1 MSNHTATTYRPPFTL
16 KLQKYLLLIMLLV
29 FGLASATTPVDTISS
44 GQFPKN
50 YSDGSKIFVQPK
62 TSATIEAITLGNN
75 CTLVIGEFAN
85 LIIGNGKATTGS
97 NCKIILE
104 PGSTLKIEGN
114 SSLTLG
120 NESLLNCKNGNLI
133 LCDNDSR
140 LNLSADCTL
149 SLGVIP
155 VSGSGTIAAPEYGE
169 LKEEQHE
176 YAFLDAPCAYIFN
189 EVKVTGMWH
198 IDRAYPQWFAAPGCD
213 DWSGPINKAIT
224 LKRTGEVFLQRGLYP
239 TKHSIRVRYGIE
251 LTGENGFISNPG
263 KGSNSNLLGT
273 TIVAN
278 NNSSS
283 CSNFQS
289 GYMVLV
295 NTKPVEQYPSS
306 PKPIEEQFNMWVH
319 PYPAFTTVV
328 RNITFM
334 NGDKSE
340 RIIPQ
345 LNGLFTAGGLDIEQC
360 RFLNF
365 KQAIV
370 KSRDYADGF
379 VIKDCRFSGVNI
391 VHYAPPGTTSATDTT
406 VYDTKWM
413 IYLNGDGDNLQFT
426 GNAFMGSRFLN
437 NRTLYVGQN
446 RGGLIS
452 CNITGGEIVLNGCR
466 GLTFSNNHME
476 SSMESNEGML
486 IRVLNSQVTISDNFF
501 YKSERGNIY
510 IAGSGYGTPSVAE
523 IHNNTYL
530 CTFHDLF
537 YGKDDKQVNK
547 IPYDE
552 RIKEFEAKKKLWL
565 ARYSAPEIIVG
576 DGATV
581 NISNQYRQVA
591 LLNSVTWP
599 LTVGIQFRAENQND
613 SIFLTDTIATTLL
626 NDLSP
631 YLSGS
636 GTINA
641 GFAVNNVNHQLR
653 NINRR
658 TAAMRPNSNDRWY
671 APSGKYEYY
680 AVFVI
685 DRQRN
690 IIAYPNGKPYKQL
703 MYTNYKVSPVTS
715 VPSLSKD
722 NFIDKPTSSNAVS
735 TLIPIQGGSYYPSWS
750 GYLRMYRCRVE
761 QDTIRTDWNTVDV
774 PVVNTMML
782 YDNGLFLSGYVWQ
795 ECSKANPLNS
805 LPDTDTLKIQ
815 NVTHLNESVECTATT
830 KPTSLPDTWNRGD
843 KIFNVGNETDW
854 DVFIKK

>member
-1 MSNHTATTYRPPFTL
+1 MNNISAPRHVITGGTISATYPDNARIIISDNAEVSFSALTIGSGCTFVLGQFCTVTINATAT
-16 KLQKYLLLIMLLV
+16 V
-29 FGLASATTPVDTISS
+29 
-44 GQFPKN
+44 
-50 YSDGSKIFVQPK
+50 
-62 TSATIEAITLGNN
+62 
-75 CTLVIGEFAN
+75 
-85 LIIGNGKATTGS
+85 GS
-97 NCKIILE
+97 NTQIILQ
-104 PGSTLKIEGN
+104 PGSTLTVASGA
-114 SSLTLG
+114 SLQLSTSCLLDVTLG
-120 NESLLNCKNGNLI
+120 KLI
-133 LCDNDSR
+133 LNGSTP
-140 LNLSADCTL
+140 LNLGSESIL
-149 SLGVIP
+149 RIGNIP
-155 VSGSGTIAAPEYGE
+155 ISGSGTISGPEFVENYVIQ
-169 LKEEQHE
+169 KF
-176 YAFLDAPCAYIFN
+176 AFLEAKCTFVFDGVDIDGN
-189 EVKVTGMWH
+189 WH
-198 IDRAYPQWFAAPGCD
+198 MDRAYPQWFASPGCN
-213 DWSGPINKAIT
+213 DWSTPINKAIE

-263 KGSNSNLLGT
+263 KGSNSDLLGT

-426 GNAFMGSRFLN
+426 GNAFMGSRFIN
-437 NRTLYVGQN
+437 NRTLYVGRN

-476 SSMESNEGML
+476 SSMESIEGML

-510 IAGSGYGTPSVAE
+510 VAGGGYGTPSVAE

-537 YGKDDKQVNK
+537 PGITNDSIQDY
-547 IPYDE
+547 YSLEE
-552 RIKEFEAKKKLWL
+552 RRTEFEAKKKIWL
-565 ARYSAPEIIVG
+565 ARSSAPEIIVG

-626 NDLSP
+626 NNLSP

-641 GFAVNNVNHQLR
+641 GFAVNNVNHQLH

-658 TAAMRPNSNDRWY
+658 TATMMPNRNDRWY
-671 APSGKYEYY
+671 AESGEYEYF

-690 IIAYPNGKPYKQL
+690 IIAYPNGMKYKHL
-703 MYTNYKVSPVTS
+703 KNKGDTIIKKN
-715 VPSLSKD
+715 
-722 NFIDKPTSSNAVS
+722 NFIDNPVDANAVS
-735 TLIPIQGGSYYPSWS
+735 TLIPIYGGTYFPKWS

-761 QDTIRTDWNTVDV
+761 RDTIINKIVREFDWNTVDV
-774 PVVNTMML
+774 PVVNAMML
-782 YDNGLFLSGYVWQ
+782 YDNGLFLSGYPWQ
-795 ECSKANPLNS
+795 KCSEANPLGS
-805 LPDTDTLKIQ
+805 LPDTDTLKLQ
-815 NVTHLNESVECTATT
+815 DVTHLN
-830 KPTSLPDTWNRGD
+830 
-843 KIFNVGNETDW
+843 
-854 DVFIKK
+854 

>member
-1 MSNHTATTYRPPFTL
+1 MNNISAPRHVITGGTISATYPDNARIIISDNAEVSFSALTIGSGCTFVLGQFCTVTINATAT
-16 KLQKYLLLIMLLV
+16 V
-29 FGLASATTPVDTISS
+29 
-44 GQFPKN
+44 
-50 YSDGSKIFVQPK
+50 
-62 TSATIEAITLGNN
+62 
-75 CTLVIGEFAN
+75 
-85 LIIGNGKATTGS
+85 GS
-97 NCKIILE
+97 NTQIILQ
-104 PGSTLKIEGN
+104 PGSTLTVASGA
-114 SSLTLG
+114 SLQLSTSCLLDVTLG
-120 NESLLNCKNGNLI
+120 KLI
-133 LCDNDSR
+133 LNGSTP
-140 LNLSADCTL
+140 LNLGSESIL
-149 SLGVIP
+149 RIGNIP
-155 VSGSGTIAAPEYGE
+155 ISGSGTISGPEFVENYVIQ
-169 LKEEQHE
+169 KF
-176 YAFLDAPCAYIFN
+176 AFLEAKCTFVFDGVDIDGN
-189 EVKVTGMWH
+189 WH
-198 IDRAYPQWFAAPGCD
+198 MDRAYPQWFASPGCN
-213 DWSGPINKAIT
+213 DWSTPINKAIE

-306 PKPIEEQFNMWVH
+306 EHIEEQFNMWVH

-510 IAGSGYGTPSVAE
+510 VAGGGYGTPSVAE

-537 YGKDDKQVNK
+537 PGITNDSIQDY
-547 IPYDE
+547 YSLEE
-552 RIKEFEAKKKLWL
+552 RRTEFEAKKKIWL
-565 ARYSAPEIIVG
+565 ARSSAPEIIVG

-626 NDLSP
+626 NNLSP

-641 GFAVNNVNHQLR
+641 GFAVNNVNHQLH

-658 TAAMRPNSNDRWY
+658 TATMMPNRNDRWY
-671 APSGKYEYY
+671 AESGEYEYF

-690 IIAYPNGKPYKQL
+690 IIAYPNGKKYKHL
-703 MYTNYKVSPVTS
+703 KNKGDTIIKKN
-715 VPSLSKD
+715 
-722 NFIDKPTSSNAVS
+722 NFIDNPVDANAVS
-735 TLIPIQGGSYYPSWS
+735 TLIPIYGGTYFPKWS

-761 QDTIRTDWNTVDV
+761 RDTIINKIVREFDWNTVDV
-774 PVVNTMML
+774 PVVNAMML
-782 YDNGLFLSGYVWQ
+782 YDNGLFLSGYPWQ
-795 ECSKANPLNS
+795 KCSEANPLGS
-805 LPDTDTLKIQ
+805 LPDTNTLKLQ
-815 NVTHLNESVECTATT
+815 DVTHLNESVECTATT
-830 KPTSLPDTWNRGD
+830 KPSSLPDTWSRGD

-854 DVFIKK
+854 DVFIKR

>member
-1 MSNHTATTYRPPFTL
+1 MGKRILTILCALAS
-16 KLQKYLLLIMLLV
+16 
-29 FGLASATTPVDTISS
+29 LASAATPVDTIGS
-44 GQFPKN
+44 GDSTIIYPDN
-50 YSDGSKIFVQPK
+50 SRIYVQPNNSV
-62 TSATIEAITLGNN
+62 TANDFTLGNN
-75 CTLVIGEFAN
+75 CTLVIGKFAN
-85 LIIGNGKATTGS
+85 MTIACKATTGS
-97 NCKIILE
+97 GCEIILE
-104 PGSTLKIEGN
+104 SGSTLQIN
-114 SSLTLG
+114 TTASLTLDK
-120 NESLLNCKNGNLI
+120 ETHLNCKNGSLMLYAADSY
-133 LCDNDSR
+133 LC
-140 LNLSADCTL
+140 LSADCTL

-155 VSGSGTIAAPEYGE
+155 VSGSGTIIAPKYTEDAN
-169 LKEEQHE
+169 EQG

-189 EVKVTGMWH
+189 GVKVTGMWH
-198 IDRAYPQWFAAPGCD
+198 INRAYPLWFAAPGCD
-213 DWSGPINKAIT
+213 DWSVPINNAIEM
-224 LKRTGEVFLQRGLYP
+224 KRTGEVFLQRGLYP

-263 KGSNSNLLGT
+263 KGSNSDLLGT

-306 PKPIEEQFNMWVH
+306 EHIEEQFNMWVH

-510 IAGSGYGTPSVAE
+510 VAGGGYGTPSVAE

-537 YGKDDKQVNK
+537 PGITNDSIQDY
-547 IPYDE
+547 YSLEE
-552 RIKEFEAKKKLWL
+552 RRTEFEAKKKIWL
-565 ARYSAPEIIVG
+565 ARSSAPEIIVG

-641 GFAVNNVNHQLR
+641 GFAVNNVNHQLH

-658 TAAMRPNSNDRWY
+658 TATMMPNRNDRWY
-671 APSGKYEYY
+671 AESGEYEYF

-690 IIAYPNGKPYKQL
+690 IIAYPNGMKYKHL
-703 MYTNYKVSPVTS
+703 KNKGDTIIKKN
-715 VPSLSKD
+715 
-722 NFIDKPTSSNAVS
+722 NFIDNPVDANAVS
-735 TLIPIQGGSYYPSWS
+735 TLIPIYGGTYFPKWS

-761 QDTIRTDWNTVDV
+761 RDTIINKIVREFDWNTVDV
-774 PVVNTMML
+774 PVVNAMML
-782 YDNGLFLSGYVWQ
+782 YDNGLFLSGYPWQ
-795 ECSKANPLNS
+795 KCSEANPLGS
-805 LPDTDTLKIQ
+805 LPDTDTLKLQ
-815 NVTHLNESVECTATT
+815 DVTHLNESVECTATT
-830 KPTSLPDTWNRGD
+830 KPSSLPDTWSRGD

-854 DVFIKK
+854 DVFIKR

>member
-1 MSNHTATTYRPPFTL
+1 MNNISAPRHVITGGTISATYPDNARIIISDNAEVTFSALTIGSGCTFVLGQFCSVTINTTAT
-16 KLQKYLLLIMLLV
+16 V
-29 FGLASATTPVDTISS
+29 
-44 GQFPKN
+44 
-50 YSDGSKIFVQPK
+50 
-62 TSATIEAITLGNN
+62 
-75 CTLVIGEFAN
+75 
-85 LIIGNGKATTGS
+85 GS
-97 NCKIILE
+97 NAQIILQ
-104 PGSTLKIEGN
+104 PGSTLTVASGA
-114 SSLTLG
+114 SLQLSTSCLLDITLG
-120 NESLLNCKNGNLI
+120 KLI
-133 LCDNDSR
+133 LNGSTP
-140 LNLSADCTL
+140 LNLGSESIL
-149 SLGVIP
+149 RIGNIP
-155 VSGSGTIAAPEYGE
+155 ISGSGKISGPKFAEDYVIQ
-169 LKEEQHE
+169 K
-176 YAFLDAPCAYIFN
+176 YAFLEAKCTFVFDGVDIDGN
-189 EVKVTGMWH
+189 WH
-198 IDRAYPQWFAAPGCD
+198 MDRAYPQWFASPGCD
-213 DWSGPINKAIT
+213 DWSTPINKAIE

-251 LTGENGFISNPG
+251 LAGENGFISNPG
-263 KGSNSNLLGT
+263 NGSNSDLLGT

-278 NNSSS
+278 NDSLS
-283 CSNFQS
+283 CFNFQS
-289 GYMVLV
+289 DYMVLV

-306 PKPIEEQFNMWVH
+306 SEPIEEQFNMWVH

-437 NRTLYVGQN
+437 NRTLYVGRN

-510 IAGSGYGTPSVAE
+510 VAGGGYGTPSVAE

-537 YGKDDKQVNK
+537 PGITNDSIQDY
-547 IPYDE
+547 YSLEE
-552 RIKEFEAKKKLWL
+552 RRTEFEAKKKIWL
-565 ARYSAPEIIVG
+565 ARSSAPEIIVG

-641 GFAVNNVNHQLR
+641 GFAVNNVNHQLH

-658 TAAMRPNSNDRWY
+658 TATMMPNRNDRWY
-671 APSGKYEYY
+671 AESGEYEYF

-690 IIAYPNGKPYKQL
+690 IIAYPNGMKYKHL
-703 MYTNYKVSPVTS
+703 KNKGDTIIKKN
-715 VPSLSKD
+715 
-722 NFIDKPTSSNAVS
+722 NFIDNPVDANAVS
-735 TLIPIQGGSYYPSWS
+735 TLIPIYGGTYFPKWS

-761 QDTIRTDWNTVDV
+761 RDTIINKIVREFDWNTVDV
-774 PVVNTMML
+774 PVVNAMML
-782 YDNGLFLSGYVWQ
+782 YDNGLFLSGYPWQ
-795 ECSKANPLNS
+795 KCSEANPLGS
-805 LPDTDTLKIQ
+805 LPDTDTLKLQ
-815 NVTHLNESVECTATT
+815 DVTHLNESVECTATT
-830 KPTSLPDTWNRGD
+830 KPSSLPDTWSRGD

-854 DVFIKK
+854 DVFIKR

>member
-1 MSNHTATTYRPPFTL
+1 MNNISAPRHVITGGTISATYPDNARIIISDNAEVSFSALTIGSGCTFVLGQFCTVTINATAT
-16 KLQKYLLLIMLLV
+16 V
-29 FGLASATTPVDTISS
+29 
-44 GQFPKN
+44 
-50 YSDGSKIFVQPK
+50 
-62 TSATIEAITLGNN
+62 
-75 CTLVIGEFAN
+75 
-85 LIIGNGKATTGS
+85 GS
-97 NCKIILE
+97 NTQIILQ
-104 PGSTLKIEGN
+104 PGSTLTVASGA
-114 SSLTLG
+114 SLQLSTSCLLDVTLG
-120 NESLLNCKNGNLI
+120 KLI
-133 LCDNDSR
+133 LNGSTP
-140 LNLSADCTL
+140 LNLGSESIL
-149 SLGVIP
+149 RIGNIP
-155 VSGSGTIAAPEYGE
+155 ISGSGTISGPEFVENYVIQ
-169 LKEEQHE
+169 KF
-176 YAFLDAPCAYIFN
+176 AFLEAKCTFVFDGVDIDGN
-189 EVKVTGMWH
+189 WH
-198 IDRAYPQWFAAPGCD
+198 MDRAYPQWFASPGCN
-213 DWSGPINKAIT
+213 DWSTPINKAIE

-263 KGSNSNLLGT
+263 KGSNSDLLGT

-306 PKPIEEQFNMWVH
+306 EHIEEQFNMWVH

-641 GFAVNNVNHQLR
+641 GFAVNNVNHQLH

>member
-1 MSNHTATTYRPPFTL
+1 MNNISAPRHVITGGTISATYPDNARIIISDNAEVSFSALTIGSGCTFVLGQFCTVTINATAT
-16 KLQKYLLLIMLLV
+16 V
-29 FGLASATTPVDTISS
+29 
-44 GQFPKN
+44 
-50 YSDGSKIFVQPK
+50 
-62 TSATIEAITLGNN
+62 
-75 CTLVIGEFAN
+75 
-85 LIIGNGKATTGS
+85 GS
-97 NCKIILE
+97 NTQIILQ
-104 PGSTLKIEGN
+104 PGSTLTVASGA
-114 SSLTLG
+114 SLQLSTSCLLDVTLG
-120 NESLLNCKNGNLI
+120 KLI
-133 LCDNDSR
+133 LNGSTP
-140 LNLSADCTL
+140 LNLGSESIL
-149 SLGVIP
+149 RIGNIP
-155 VSGSGTIAAPEYGE
+155 ISGSGTISGPEFVENYVIQ
-169 LKEEQHE
+169 KF
-176 YAFLDAPCAYIFN
+176 AFLEAKCTFVFDGVDIDGN
-189 EVKVTGMWH
+189 WH
-198 IDRAYPQWFAAPGCD
+198 MDRAYPQWFASPGCN
-213 DWSGPINKAIT
+213 DWSTPINKAIE

-263 KGSNSNLLGT
+263 KGSNSDLLGT

-278 NNSSS
+278 KNSSS

-306 PKPIEEQFNMWVH
+306 EHIEEQFNMWVH

>member
-1 MSNHTATTYRPPFTL
+1 MNNISAPRHVITGGTISATYPDNARIIISDNAEVTFSALTIGSGCTFVLGQFCSVTINTTAT
-16 KLQKYLLLIMLLV
+16 V
-29 FGLASATTPVDTISS
+29 
-44 GQFPKN
+44 
-50 YSDGSKIFVQPK
+50 
-62 TSATIEAITLGNN
+62 
-75 CTLVIGEFAN
+75 
-85 LIIGNGKATTGS
+85 GS
-97 NCKIILE
+97 NAQIILQ
-104 PGSTLKIEGN
+104 PGSTLTVASGA
-114 SSLTLG
+114 SLQLSTSCLLDITLG
-120 NESLLNCKNGNLI
+120 KLI
-133 LCDNDSR
+133 LNGSTP
-140 LNLSADCTL
+140 LNLGSESIL
-149 SLGVIP
+149 RIGNIP
-155 VSGSGTIAAPEYGE
+155 ISGSGKISGPKFAEDYVIQ
-169 LKEEQHE
+169 K
-176 YAFLDAPCAYIFN
+176 YAFLEAKCTFVFDGVDIDGN
-189 EVKVTGMWH
+189 WH
-198 IDRAYPQWFAAPGCD
+198 MDRAYPQWFASPGCD
-213 DWSGPINKAIT
+213 DWSTPINKAIE

-251 LTGENGFISNPG
+251 LAGENGFISNPG
-263 KGSNSNLLGT
+263 NGSNSDLLGT

-278 NNSSS
+278 NDSLS
-283 CSNFQS
+283 CFNFQS
-289 GYMVLV
+289 DYMVLV

-306 PKPIEEQFNMWVH
+306 SEPIEEQFNMWVH

-626 NDLSP
+626 NNLSP

-761 QDTIRTDWNTVDV
+761 QDTIRTDWDTVDV

>member
-1 MSNHTATTYRPPFTL
+1 MGKRILTILCALAS
-16 KLQKYLLLIMLLV
+16 
-29 FGLASATTPVDTISS
+29 LASAATPVDTIGS
-44 GQFPKN
+44 GDSTIIYPDN
-50 YSDGSKIFVQPK
+50 SRIYVQPNNSV
-62 TSATIEAITLGNN
+62 TANDFTLGNN
-75 CTLVIGEFAN
+75 CTLVIGKFAN
-85 LIIGNGKATTGS
+85 MTIACKATTGS
-97 NCKIILE
+97 GCEIILE
-104 PGSTLKIEGN
+104 SGSTLQIN
-114 SSLTLG
+114 TTASLTLDK
-120 NESLLNCKNGNLI
+120 ETHLNCKNGSLMLYAADSY
-133 LCDNDSR
+133 LC
-140 LNLSADCTL
+140 LSADCTL

-251 LTGENGFISNPG
+251 LVGENGFISNPG
-263 KGSNSNLLGT
+263 NGSNSDLLGT

-278 NNSSS
+278 KNSSS

-510 IAGSGYGTPSVAE
+510 VAGGGYGTPSVAE

-537 YGKDDKQVNK
+537 PGITNDSIQDY
-547 IPYDE
+547 YSLEE
-552 RIKEFEAKKKLWL
+552 RRTEFEAKKKIWL
-565 ARYSAPEIIVG
+565 ARSSAPEIIVG

-626 NDLSP
+626 NNLSP

-641 GFAVNNVNHQLR
+641 GFAVNNVNHQLH

-658 TAAMRPNSNDRWY
+658 TATMMPNRNDRWY
-671 APSGKYEYY
+671 AESGEYEYF

-690 IIAYPNGKPYKQL
+690 IIAYPNGKKYKHL
-703 MYTNYKVSPVTS
+703 KNKGDTIIKKN
-715 VPSLSKD
+715 
-722 NFIDKPTSSNAVS
+722 NFIDNPVDANAVS
-735 TLIPIQGGSYYPSWS
+735 TLIPIYGGTYFPKWS

-761 QDTIRTDWNTVDV
+761 RDTIINKIVREFDWNTVDV
-774 PVVNTMML
+774 PVVNAMML
-782 YDNGLFLSGYVWQ
+782 YDNGLFLSGYPWQ
-795 ECSKANPLNS
+795 KCSEANPLGS
-805 LPDTDTLKIQ
+805 LPDTDTLKLQ
-815 NVTHLNESVECTATT
+815 DVTHLNESVECTATT
-830 KPTSLPDTWNRGD
+830 KPSSLPDTWSRGD

-854 DVFIKK
+854 DVFIKR

>member
-1 MSNHTATTYRPPFTL
+1 MNNISAPRHVITGGTISATYPDNARIIISDNAEVSFSALTIGSGCTFVLGQFCTVTINATAT
-16 KLQKYLLLIMLLV
+16 V
-29 FGLASATTPVDTISS
+29 
-44 GQFPKN
+44 
-50 YSDGSKIFVQPK
+50 
-62 TSATIEAITLGNN
+62 
-75 CTLVIGEFAN
+75 
-85 LIIGNGKATTGS
+85 GS
-97 NCKIILE
+97 NTQIILQ
-104 PGSTLKIEGN
+104 PGSTLTVASGA
-114 SSLTLG
+114 SLQLSTSCLLDVTLG
-120 NESLLNCKNGNLI
+120 KLI
-133 LCDNDSR
+133 LNGSTP
-140 LNLSADCTL
+140 LNLGSESIL
-149 SLGVIP
+149 RIGNIP
-155 VSGSGTIAAPEYGE
+155 ISGSGTISGPEFVENYVIQ
-169 LKEEQHE
+169 KF
-176 YAFLDAPCAYIFN
+176 AFLEAKCTFVFDGVDIDGN
-189 EVKVTGMWH
+189 WH
-198 IDRAYPQWFAAPGCD
+198 MDRAYPQWFASPGCN
-213 DWSGPINKAIT
+213 DWSTPINKAIE

-263 KGSNSNLLGT
+263 KGSNSDLLGT

-426 GNAFMGSRFLN
+426 GNAFMGSRFIN
-437 NRTLYVGQN
+437 NRTLYVGRN

-510 IAGSGYGTPSVAE
+510 VAGGGYGTPSVAE

-537 YGKDDKQVNK
+537 PGITNDSIQDY
-547 IPYDE
+547 YSLEE
-552 RIKEFEAKKKLWL
+552 RRTEFEAKKKIWL
-565 ARYSAPEIIVG
+565 ARSSAPEIIVG

-613 SIFLTDTIATTLL
+613 SIFLTDTISTTLL
-626 NDLSP
+626 NNLSP

-641 GFAVNNVNHQLR
+641 GFAVNNVNHQLH

-658 TAAMRPNSNDRWY
+658 TATMMPNRNDRWY
-671 APSGKYEYY
+671 AESGEYEYF

-690 IIAYPNGKPYKQL
+690 IIAYPNGMKYKHL
-703 MYTNYKVSPVTS
+703 KNKGDTIIKKN
-715 VPSLSKD
+715 
-722 NFIDKPTSSNAVS
+722 NFIDNPVDANAVS
-735 TLIPIQGGSYYPSWS
+735 TLIPIYGGTYFPKWS

-761 QDTIRTDWNTVDV
+761 RDTIINKIVREFDWNTVDV
-774 PVVNTMML
+774 PVVNAMML
-782 YDNGLFLSGYVWQ
+782 YDNGLFLSGYPWQ
-795 ECSKANPLNS
+795 KCSEANPLGS
-805 LPDTDTLKIQ
+805 LPDTDTLKLQ
-815 NVTHLNESVECTATT
+815 DVTHLNESVECTATT
-830 KPTSLPDTWNRGD
+830 KPSSLPDTWSRGD

-854 DVFIKK
+854 DVFIKR

>member
-1 MSNHTATTYRPPFTL
+1 MNNISAPRHVITGGTISATYPDNARIIISDNAEVSFSALTIGSGCTFVLGQFCTVTINATAT
-16 KLQKYLLLIMLLV
+16 V
-29 FGLASATTPVDTISS
+29 
-44 GQFPKN
+44 
-50 YSDGSKIFVQPK
+50 
-62 TSATIEAITLGNN
+62 
-75 CTLVIGEFAN
+75 
-85 LIIGNGKATTGS
+85 GS
-97 NCKIILE
+97 NTQIILQ
-104 PGSTLKIEGN
+104 PGSTLTVASGA
-114 SSLTLG
+114 SLQLSTSCLLDVTLG
-120 NESLLNCKNGNLI
+120 KLI
-133 LCDNDSR
+133 LNGSTP
-140 LNLSADCTL
+140 LNLGSESIL
-149 SLGVIP
+149 RIGNIP
-155 VSGSGTIAAPEYGE
+155 ISGSGTISGPEFVENYVIQ
-169 LKEEQHE
+169 KF
-176 YAFLDAPCAYIFN
+176 AFLEAKCTFVFDGVDIDGN
-189 EVKVTGMWH
+189 WH
-198 IDRAYPQWFAAPGCD
+198 MDRAYPQWFASPGCN
-213 DWSGPINKAIT
+213 DWSTPINKAIE

-251 LTGENGFISNPG
+251 LTGENGFSSNPG
-263 KGSNSNLLGT
+263 KGSNSDLLGT

-278 NNSSS
+278 KNSSS

-426 GNAFMGSRFLN
+426 GNAFMGSRFIN
-437 NRTLYVGQN
+437 NRTLYVGRN

-510 IAGSGYGTPSVAE
+510 VAGGGYGTPSVAE

-537 YGKDDKQVNK
+537 PGITNDSIQDY
-547 IPYDE
+547 YSLEE
-552 RIKEFEAKKKLWL
+552 RRTEFEAKKKIWL
-565 ARYSAPEIIVG
+565 ARSSAPEIIVG

-641 GFAVNNVNHQLR
+641 GFAVNNVNHQLH

-658 TAAMRPNSNDRWY
+658 TATMMPNRNDRWY
-671 APSGKYEYY
+671 AESGEYEYF

-690 IIAYPNGKPYKQL
+690 IIAYPNGMKYKHL
-703 MYTNYKVSPVTS
+703 KNKGDTIIKKN
-715 VPSLSKD
+715 
-722 NFIDKPTSSNAVS
+722 NFIDNPVDANAVS
-735 TLIPIQGGSYYPSWS
+735 TLIPIYGGTYFPKWS

-761 QDTIRTDWNTVDV
+761 RDTIINKIVREFDWNTVDV
-774 PVVNTMML
+774 PVVNAMML
-782 YDNGLFLSGYVWQ
+782 YDNGLFLSGYPWQ
-795 ECSKANPLNS
+795 KCSEANPLGS
-805 LPDTDTLKIQ
+805 LPDTDTLKLQ
-815 NVTHLNESVECTATT
+815 DVTHLNESVECTATT
-830 KPTSLPDTWNRGD
+830 KPSSLPDTWSRGD

-854 DVFIKK
+854 DVFIKR

>member
-1 MSNHTATTYRPPFTL
+1 MGKRILTILCALAS
-16 KLQKYLLLIMLLV
+16 
-29 FGLASATTPVDTISS
+29 LASAATPVDTIGS
-44 GQFPKN
+44 GDSTIIYPDN
-50 YSDGSKIFVQPK
+50 SRIYVQPNNSV
-62 TSATIEAITLGNN
+62 TANDFTLGNN
-75 CTLVIGEFAN
+75 CTLVIGKFAN
-85 LIIGNGKATTGS
+85 MTIACKATTGS
-97 NCKIILE
+97 GCEIILE
-104 PGSTLKIEGN
+104 SGSTLQIN
-114 SSLTLG
+114 TTASLTLDK
-120 NESLLNCKNGNLI
+120 ETHLNCKNGSLMLYAADSY
-133 LCDNDSR
+133 LC
-140 LNLSADCTL
+140 LSADCTL

-155 VSGSGTIAAPEYGE
+155 VSGSGTIIAPKYTEDAN
-169 LKEEQHE
+169 EQG

-189 EVKVTGMWH
+189 GVKVTGMWH
-198 IDRAYPQWFAAPGCD
+198 INRAYPLWFAAPGCD
-213 DWSGPINKAIT
+213 DWSVPINKAIE
-224 LKRTGEVFLQRGLYP
+224 LKRTGEVFLQRGVYP
-239 TKHSIRVRYGIE
+239 VKQSIRVRYGIE

-263 KGSNSNLLGT
+263 NGSNSDLLGT

-278 NNSSS
+278 NDSLS
-283 CSNFQS
+283 CFNFQS
-289 GYMVLV
+289 DYMVLV

-306 PKPIEEQFNMWVH
+306 SEPIEEQFNMWVH

-510 IAGSGYGTPSVAE
+510 VAGGGYGTPSVAE

-537 YGKDDKQVNK
+537 PGITNDSIQDY
-547 IPYDE
+547 YSLEE
-552 RIKEFEAKKKLWL
+552 RRTEFEAKKKIWL
-565 ARYSAPEIIVG
+565 ARSSAPEIIVG

-626 NDLSP
+626 NNLSP

-641 GFAVNNVNHQLR
+641 GFAVNNVNHQLH

-658 TAAMRPNSNDRWY
+658 TATMMPNRNDRWY
-671 APSGKYEYY
+671 AESGEYEYF

-690 IIAYPNGKPYKQL
+690 IIAYPNGMKYKHL
-703 MYTNYKVSPVTS
+703 KNKGDTIIKKN
-715 VPSLSKD
+715 
-722 NFIDKPTSSNAVS
+722 NFIDNPVDANAVS
-735 TLIPIQGGSYYPSWS
+735 TLIPIYGGTYFPKWS

-761 QDTIRTDWNTVDV
+761 RDTIINKIVREFDWNTVDV
-774 PVVNTMML
+774 PVVNAMML
-782 YDNGLFLSGYVWQ
+782 YDNGLFLSGYPWQ
-795 ECSKANPLNS
+795 KCSEANPLGS
-805 LPDTDTLKIQ
+805 LPDTDTLKLQ
-815 NVTHLNESVECTATT
+815 DVTHLNESVECTATT
-830 KPTSLPDTWNRGD
+830 KPSSLPDTWSRGD

-854 DVFIKK
+854 DVFIKR

>member
-1 MSNHTATTYRPPFTL
+1 MGKRILTILCALAS
-16 KLQKYLLLIMLLV
+16 
-29 FGLASATTPVDTISS
+29 LASAATPVDTIGS
-44 GQFPKN
+44 GDSTIIYPDN
-50 YSDGSKIFVQPK
+50 SRIYVQPNNSV
-62 TSATIEAITLGNN
+62 TANDFTLGNN
-75 CTLVIGEFAN
+75 CTLVIGKFAN
-85 LIIGNGKATTGS
+85 MTIACKATTGS
-97 NCKIILE
+97 GCEIILE
-104 PGSTLKIEGN
+104 SGSTLQIN
-114 SSLTLG
+114 TTASLTLDK
-120 NESLLNCKNGNLI
+120 ETHLNCKNGSLMLYAADSY
-133 LCDNDSR
+133 LC
-140 LNLSADCTL
+140 LSADCTL

-155 VSGSGTIAAPEYGE
+155 VSGSGTIIAPKYTEDAN
-169 LKEEQHE
+169 EQG

-189 EVKVTGMWH
+189 GVKVTGMWH
-198 IDRAYPQWFAAPGCD
+198 INRAYPLWFAAPGCD
-213 DWSGPINKAIT
+213 DWSVPINNAIEM
-224 LKRTGEVFLQRGLYP
+224 KRTGEVFLQRGLYP

-263 KGSNSNLLGT
+263 KGSNSDLLGT

-426 GNAFMGSRFLN
+426 GNAFMGSRFIN
-437 NRTLYVGQN
+437 NRTLYVGRN

-510 IAGSGYGTPSVAE
+510 VAGGGYGTPSVAE

-537 YGKDDKQVNK
+537 PGITNDSIQDY
-547 IPYDE
+547 YSLEE
-552 RIKEFEAKKKLWL
+552 RRTEFEAKKKIWL
-565 ARYSAPEIIVG
+565 ARSSAPEIIVG

-626 NDLSP
+626 NNLSP

-641 GFAVNNVNHQLR
+641 GFAVNNVNHQLH

-658 TAAMRPNSNDRWY
+658 TATMMPNRNDRWY
-671 APSGKYEYY
+671 AESGEYEYF

-690 IIAYPNGKPYKQL
+690 IIAYPNGMKYKHL
-703 MYTNYKVSPVTS
+703 KNKGDTIIKKN
-715 VPSLSKD
+715 
-722 NFIDKPTSSNAVS
+722 NFIDNPVDANAVS
-735 TLIPIQGGSYYPSWS
+735 TLIPIYGGTYFPKWS

-761 QDTIRTDWNTVDV
+761 RDTIINKIVREFDWNTVDV
-774 PVVNTMML
+774 PVVNAMML
-782 YDNGLFLSGYVWQ
+782 YDNGLFLSGYPWQ
-795 ECSKANPLNS
+795 KCSEANPLGS
-805 LPDTDTLKIQ
+805 LPDTDTLKLQ
-815 NVTHLNESVECTATT
+815 DVTHLNESVECTATT
-830 KPTSLPDTWNRGD
+830 KPSSLPDTWSRGD

-854 DVFIKK
+854 DVFIKR

>member
-1 MSNHTATTYRPPFTL
+1 MGKRILTILCALAS
-16 KLQKYLLLIMLLV
+16 
-29 FGLASATTPVDTISS
+29 LASAATPVDTIGS
-44 GQFPKN
+44 GDSTIIYPDN
-50 YSDGSKIFVQPK
+50 SRIYVQPNNSV
-62 TSATIEAITLGNN
+62 TANDFTLGNN
-75 CTLVIGEFAN
+75 CTLVIGKFAN
-85 LIIGNGKATTGS
+85 MTIACKATTGS
-97 NCKIILE
+97 GCEIILE
-104 PGSTLKIEGN
+104 SGSTLQIN
-114 SSLTLG
+114 TTASLTLDK
-120 NESLLNCKNGNLI
+120 ETHLNCKNGSLMLYAADSY
-133 LCDNDSR
+133 LC
-140 LNLSADCTL
+140 LSADCTL

-155 VSGSGTIAAPEYGE
+155 VSGSGTIIAPKYTEDAN
-169 LKEEQHE
+169 EQG

-189 EVKVTGMWH
+189 GVKVTGMWH
-198 IDRAYPQWFAAPGCD
+198 INRAYPLWFAAPGCD
-213 DWSGPINKAIT
+213 DWSVPINKAIE
-224 LKRTGEVFLQRGLYP
+224 LKRTGEVFLQRGVYP
-239 TKHSIRVRYGIE
+239 VKQSIRVRYGIE

-263 KGSNSNLLGT
+263 NGSNSDLLGT

-278 NNSSS
+278 NDSLS
-283 CSNFQS
+283 CFNFQS
-289 GYMVLV
+289 DYMVLV

-306 PKPIEEQFNMWVH
+306 SEPIEEQFNMWVH

-510 IAGSGYGTPSVAE
+510 VAGGGYGTPSVAE

-537 YGKDDKQVNK
+537 PGITNDSIQDY
-547 IPYDE
+547 YSLEE
-552 RIKEFEAKKKLWL
+552 RRTEFEAKKKIWL
-565 ARYSAPEIIVG
+565 ARSSAPEIIVG

-641 GFAVNNVNHQLR
+641 GFAVNNVNHQLH

-658 TAAMRPNSNDRWY
+658 TATMMPNRNDRWY
-671 APSGKYEYY
+671 AESGEYEYF

-690 IIAYPNGKPYKQL
+690 IIAYPNGMKYKHL
-703 MYTNYKVSPVTS
+703 KNKGDTIIKKN
-715 VPSLSKD
+715 
-722 NFIDKPTSSNAVS
+722 NFIDNPVDANAVS
-735 TLIPIQGGSYYPSWS
+735 TLIPIYGGTYFPKWS

-761 QDTIRTDWNTVDV
+761 RDTIINKIVREFDWNTVDV
-774 PVVNTMML
+774 PVVNAMML
-782 YDNGLFLSGYVWQ
+782 YDNGLFLSGYPWQ
-795 ECSKANPLNS
+795 KCSEANPLGS
-805 LPDTDTLKIQ
+805 LPDTDTLKLQ
-815 NVTHLNESVECTATT
+815 DVTHLNESVECTATT
-830 KPTSLPDTWNRGD
+830 KPSSLPDTWSRGD

-854 DVFIKK
+854 DVFIKR

>member
-1 MSNHTATTYRPPFTL
+1 MNNISAPRHVITGGTISATYPDNARIIISDNAEVSFSALTIGSGCTFVLGQFCTVTINATAT
-16 KLQKYLLLIMLLV
+16 V
-29 FGLASATTPVDTISS
+29 
-44 GQFPKN
+44 
-50 YSDGSKIFVQPK
+50 
-62 TSATIEAITLGNN
+62 
-75 CTLVIGEFAN
+75 
-85 LIIGNGKATTGS
+85 GS
-97 NCKIILE
+97 NTQIILQ
-104 PGSTLKIEGN
+104 PGSTLTVASGA
-114 SSLTLG
+114 SLQLSTSCLLDVTLG
-120 NESLLNCKNGNLI
+120 KLI
-133 LCDNDSR
+133 LNGSTP
-140 LNLSADCTL
+140 LNLGSESIL
-149 SLGVIP
+149 RIGNIP
-155 VSGSGTIAAPEYGE
+155 ISGSGTISGPEFVENYVIQ
-169 LKEEQHE
+169 KF
-176 YAFLDAPCAYIFN
+176 AFLEAKCTFVFDGVDIDGN
-189 EVKVTGMWH
+189 WH
-198 IDRAYPQWFAAPGCD
+198 MDRAYPQWFASPGCN
-213 DWSGPINKAIT
+213 DWSTPINKAIE

-251 LTGENGFISNPG
+251 LVGENGFISNPG
-263 KGSNSNLLGT
+263 NGSNSDLLGT

-278 NNSSS
+278 KNSSS

-426 GNAFMGSRFLN
+426 GNAFMGSRFIN
-437 NRTLYVGQN
+437 NRTLYVGRN

-510 IAGSGYGTPSVAE
+510 VAGGGYGTPSVAE

-537 YGKDDKQVNK
+537 PGITNDSIQDY
-547 IPYDE
+547 YSLEE
-552 RIKEFEAKKKLWL
+552 RRTEFEAKKKIWL
-565 ARYSAPEIIVG
+565 ARSSAPEIIVG

-641 GFAVNNVNHQLR
+641 GFAVNNVNHQLH

-658 TAAMRPNSNDRWY
+658 TATMMPNRNDRWY
-671 APSGKYEYY
+671 AESGEYEYF

-690 IIAYPNGKPYKQL
+690 IIAYPNGKKYKHL
-703 MYTNYKVSPVTS
+703 KNKGDTIIKKN
-715 VPSLSKD
+715 
-722 NFIDKPTSSNAVS
+722 NFIDNPVDANAVS
-735 TLIPIQGGSYYPSWS
+735 TLIPIYGGTYFPKWS

-761 QDTIRTDWNTVDV
+761 RDTIINKIVREFDWNTVDV
-774 PVVNTMML
+774 PVVNAMML
-782 YDNGLFLSGYVWQ
+782 YDNGLFLSGYPWQ
-795 ECSKANPLNS
+795 KCSEANPLGS
-805 LPDTDTLKIQ
+805 LPDTNTLKLQ
-815 NVTHLNESVECTATT
+815 DVTHLNESVECTATT
-830 KPTSLPDTWNRGD
+830 KPSSLPDTWSRGD

-854 DVFIKK
+854 DVFIKR

>member
-1 MSNHTATTYRPPFTL
+1 MNNISAPRHVITGGTISATYPDNARIIISDNAEVSFSALTIGSGCTFVLGQFCTVTINATAT
-16 KLQKYLLLIMLLV
+16 V
-29 FGLASATTPVDTISS
+29 
-44 GQFPKN
+44 
-50 YSDGSKIFVQPK
+50 
-62 TSATIEAITLGNN
+62 
-75 CTLVIGEFAN
+75 
-85 LIIGNGKATTGS
+85 GS
-97 NCKIILE
+97 NTQIILQ
-104 PGSTLKIEGN
+104 PGSTLTVASGA
-114 SSLTLG
+114 SLQLSTSCLLDVTLG
-120 NESLLNCKNGNLI
+120 KLI
-133 LCDNDSR
+133 LNGSTP
-140 LNLSADCTL
+140 LNLGSESIL
-149 SLGVIP
+149 RIGNIP
-155 VSGSGTIAAPEYGE
+155 ISGSGTISGPEFVENYVIQ
-169 LKEEQHE
+169 KF
-176 YAFLDAPCAYIFN
+176 AFLEAKCTFVFDGVDIDGN
-189 EVKVTGMWH
+189 WH
-198 IDRAYPQWFAAPGCD
+198 MDRAYPQWFASPGCN
-213 DWSGPINKAIT
+213 DWSTPINKAIE

-263 KGSNSNLLGT
+263 KGSNSDLLGT

-426 GNAFMGSRFLN
+426 GNAFMGSRFIN
-437 NRTLYVGQN
+437 NRTLYVGRN

-510 IAGSGYGTPSVAE
+510 VAGGGYGTPSVAE

-537 YGKDDKQVNK
+537 PGITNDSIQDY
-547 IPYDE
+547 YSLEE
-552 RIKEFEAKKKLWL
+552 RRTEFEAKKKIWL
-565 ARYSAPEIIVG
+565 ARSSAPEIIVG

-626 NDLSP
+626 NNLSP

-641 GFAVNNVNHQLR
+641 GFAVNNVNHQLH

-658 TAAMRPNSNDRWY
+658 TATMMPNRNDRWY
-671 APSGKYEYY
+671 AESGEYEYF

-690 IIAYPNGKPYKQL
+690 IIAYPNGMKYKHL
-703 MYTNYKVSPVTS
+703 KNKGDTIIKKN
-715 VPSLSKD
+715 
-722 NFIDKPTSSNAVS
+722 NFIDNPVDANAVS
-735 TLIPIQGGSYYPSWS
+735 TLIPIYGGTYFPKWS

-761 QDTIRTDWNTVDV
+761 RDTIINKIVREFDWNTVDV
-774 PVVNTMML
+774 PVVNAMML
-782 YDNGLFLSGYVWQ
+782 YDNGLFLSGYPWQ
-795 ECSKANPLNS
+795 KCSEANPLGS
-805 LPDTDTLKIQ
+805 LPDTDTLKLQ
-815 NVTHLNESVECTATT
+815 DVTHLN
-830 KPTSLPDTWNRGD
+830 
-843 KIFNVGNETDW
+843 
-854 DVFIKK
+854 

>member
-1 MSNHTATTYRPPFTL
+1 MGKRILTILCALAS
-16 KLQKYLLLIMLLV
+16 
-29 FGLASATTPVDTISS
+29 LASAATPVDTIGS
-44 GQFPKN
+44 GDSTIIYPDN
-50 YSDGSKIFVQPK
+50 SRIYVQPNNSV
-62 TSATIEAITLGNN
+62 TANDFTLGNN
-75 CTLVIGEFAN
+75 CTLVIGKFAN
-85 LIIGNGKATTGS
+85 MTIACKATTGS
-97 NCKIILE
+97 GCEIILE
-104 PGSTLKIEGN
+104 SGSTLQIN
-114 SSLTLG
+114 TTASLTLDK
-120 NESLLNCKNGNLI
+120 ETHLNCKNGSLMLYAADSY
-133 LCDNDSR
+133 LC
-140 LNLSADCTL
+140 LSADCTL

-155 VSGSGTIAAPEYGE
+155 VSGSGTIIAPKYTEDAN
-169 LKEEQHE
+169 EQG

-189 EVKVTGMWH
+189 GVKVTGMWH
-198 IDRAYPQWFAAPGCD
+198 INRAYPLWFAAPGCD
-213 DWSGPINKAIT
+213 DWSVPINNAIEM
-224 LKRTGEVFLQRGLYP
+224 KRTGEVFLQRGLYP

-426 GNAFMGSRFLN
+426 GNAFMGSRFIN
-437 NRTLYVGQN
+437 NRTLYVGRN

-510 IAGSGYGTPSVAE
+510 VAGGGYGTPSVAE

-537 YGKDDKQVNK
+537 PGITNDSIQDY
-547 IPYDE
+547 YSLEE
-552 RIKEFEAKKKLWL
+552 RRTEFEAKKKIWL
-565 ARYSAPEIIVG
+565 ARSSAPEIIVG

-626 NDLSP
+626 NNLSP

-641 GFAVNNVNHQLR
+641 GFAVNNVNHQLH

-658 TAAMRPNSNDRWY
+658 TATMMPNRNDRWY
-671 APSGKYEYY
+671 AESGEYEYF

-690 IIAYPNGKPYKQL
+690 IIAYPNGMKYKHL
-703 MYTNYKVSPVTS
+703 KNKGDTIIKKN
-715 VPSLSKD
+715 
-722 NFIDKPTSSNAVS
+722 NFIDNPVDANAVS
-735 TLIPIQGGSYYPSWS
+735 TLIPIYGGTYFPKWS

-761 QDTIRTDWNTVDV
+761 RDTIINKIVREFDWNTVDV
-774 PVVNTMML
+774 PVVNAMML
-782 YDNGLFLSGYVWQ
+782 YDNGLFLSGYPWQ
-795 ECSKANPLNS
+795 KCSEANPLGS
-805 LPDTDTLKIQ
+805 LPDTDTLKLQ
-815 NVTHLNESVECTATT
+815 DVTHLNESVECTATT
-830 KPTSLPDTWNRGD
+830 KPSSLPDTWSRGD

-854 DVFIKK
+854 DVFIKR

>member
-1 MSNHTATTYRPPFTL
+1 MNNISAPRHVITGGTISATYPDNARIIISDNAEVSFSALTIGSGCTFVLGQFCTVTINATAT
-16 KLQKYLLLIMLLV
+16 V
-29 FGLASATTPVDTISS
+29 
-44 GQFPKN
+44 
-50 YSDGSKIFVQPK
+50 
-62 TSATIEAITLGNN
+62 
-75 CTLVIGEFAN
+75 
-85 LIIGNGKATTGS
+85 GS
-97 NCKIILE
+97 NTQIILQ
-104 PGSTLKIEGN
+104 PGSTLTVASGA
-114 SSLTLG
+114 SLQLSTSCLLDITLG
-120 NESLLNCKNGNLI
+120 K
-133 LCDNDSR
+133 
-140 LNLSADCTL
+140 LNLNGLTPLNFGSESIL
-149 SLGVIP
+149 RIGNIP
-155 VSGSGTIAAPEYGE
+155 ISGSGTISGPEFVEDYVIQ
-169 LKEEQHE
+169 KF
-176 YAFLDAPCAYIFN
+176 AFLEAKCTFAFN
-189 EVKVTGMWH
+189 GVDIDGNWH
-198 IDRAYPQWFAAPGCD
+198 MDRACPQWFAAPGCE
-213 DWSGPINKAIT
+213 DWSEPINKAIK
-224 LKRTGEVFLQRGLYP
+224 LKRTGEVFLQRGVYP

-251 LTGENGFISNPG
+251 LVGENGFISNPG
-263 KGSNSNLLGT
+263 KGSNSDLLGT

-278 NNSSS
+278 NDSLS
-283 CSNFQS
+283 CFNFQS
-289 GYMVLV
+289 DYMVLV

-306 PKPIEEQFNMWVH
+306 SEPIEEQFNMWVH

-486 IRVLNSQVTISDNFF
+486 IRVLNSQVNISDNFF

-782 YDNGLFLSGYVWQ
+782 YDNGLLLSGYVWQ

>member
-1 MSNHTATTYRPPFTL
+1 MNNISAPRHVITGGTISATYPDNARIIISDNAEVSFSALTIGSGCTFVLGQFCTVTINATAT
-16 KLQKYLLLIMLLV
+16 V
-29 FGLASATTPVDTISS
+29 
-44 GQFPKN
+44 
-50 YSDGSKIFVQPK
+50 
-62 TSATIEAITLGNN
+62 
-75 CTLVIGEFAN
+75 
-85 LIIGNGKATTGS
+85 GS
-97 NCKIILE
+97 NTQIILQ
-104 PGSTLKIEGN
+104 PGSTLTVASGA
-114 SSLTLG
+114 SLQLSTSCLLDVTLG
-120 NESLLNCKNGNLI
+120 KLI
-133 LCDNDSR
+133 LNGSTP
-140 LNLSADCTL
+140 LNLGSESIL
-149 SLGVIP
+149 RIGNIP
-155 VSGSGTIAAPEYGE
+155 ISGSGTISGPEFVENYVIQ
-169 LKEEQHE
+169 KF
-176 YAFLDAPCAYIFN
+176 AFLEAKCTFVFDGVDIDGN
-189 EVKVTGMWH
+189 WH
-198 IDRAYPQWFAAPGCD
+198 MDRAYPQWFAAPGCD
-213 DWSGPINKAIT
+213 DWSVPINNAIEM
-224 LKRTGEVFLQRGLYP
+224 KRTGEVFLQRGLYP

-251 LTGENGFISNPG
+251 LVGENGFISNPG
-263 KGSNSNLLGT
+263 NGSNSDLLGT

-278 NNSSS
+278 KNSSS

-306 PKPIEEQFNMWVH
+306 EHIEEQFNMWVH

-426 GNAFMGSRFLN
+426 GNAFMGSRFIN
-437 NRTLYVGQN
+437 NRTLYVGRN

-510 IAGSGYGTPSVAE
+510 VAGGGYGTPSVAE

-537 YGKDDKQVNK
+537 PGITNDSIQDY
-547 IPYDE
+547 YSLEE
-552 RIKEFEAKKKLWL
+552 RRTEFEAKKKIWL
-565 ARYSAPEIIVG
+565 ARSSAPEIIVG

-591 LLNSVTWP
+591 LKNSVTWP
-599 LTVGIQFRAENQND
+599 LTVGIQFGAETQTNSTFPPNPVA
-613 SIFLTDTIATTLL
+613 STRL

-636 GTINA
+636 GTIYA
-641 GFAVNNVNHQLR
+641 GFAVNNVNHQMR
-653 NINRR
+653 NINLR
-658 TAAMRPNSNDRWY
+658 TAVMMPNSNDRWY
-671 APSGKYEYY
+671 ASGGLYQYF

-690 IIAYPNGKPYKQL
+690 IIAYPDGKPYKGLKNNAYSENEQNEQ
-703 MYTNYKVSPVTS
+703 YTYDAEKTIEKTDYIFDPDSG
-715 VPSLSKD
+715 
-722 NFIDKPTSSNAVS
+722 NAVS
-735 TLIPIQGGSYYPSWS
+735 TFISIQEGSYFPSWT
-750 GYLRMYRCRVE
+750 GYLRMYRCLLAPPTKGNKLIRVG
-761 QDTIRTDWNTVDV
+761 WKTVDI
-774 PVVNTMML
+774 PVVNSLIL
-782 YDNGLFLSGYVWQ
+782 YDNGLFLSGYAWQ
-795 ECSKANPLNS
+795 DCSEANPLDS
-805 LPDTDTLKIQ
+805 LPNTDTLKIQ
-815 NVTHLNESVECTATT
+815 DVTHLNESVECTATT
-830 KPTSLPDTWNRGD
+830 KPSSLPDTWSRGD

>member
-1 MSNHTATTYRPPFTL
+1 MNNISAPRHVITGGTISATYPDNARIIISDNAEVSFSALTIGSGCTFVLGQFCTVTINATAT
-16 KLQKYLLLIMLLV
+16 V
-29 FGLASATTPVDTISS
+29 
-44 GQFPKN
+44 
-50 YSDGSKIFVQPK
+50 
-62 TSATIEAITLGNN
+62 
-75 CTLVIGEFAN
+75 
-85 LIIGNGKATTGS
+85 GS
-97 NCKIILE
+97 NTQIILQ
-104 PGSTLKIEGN
+104 PGSTLTVASGA
-114 SSLTLG
+114 SLQLSTSCLLDITLG
-120 NESLLNCKNGNLI
+120 K
-133 LCDNDSR
+133 
-140 LNLSADCTL
+140 LNLNGLTPLNFGSESIL
-149 SLGVIP
+149 RIGNIP
-155 VSGSGTIAAPEYGE
+155 ISGSGTISGPEFVENYVIQ
-169 LKEEQHE
+169 KF
-176 YAFLDAPCAYIFN
+176 AFLEAKCTFVFDGVDIDGN
-189 EVKVTGMWH
+189 WH
-198 IDRAYPQWFAAPGCD
+198 MDRAYPQWFAAPGCD
-213 DWSGPINKAIT
+213 DWSVPINNAIDM
-224 LKRTGEVFLQRGLYP
+224 KRTGEVFLQRGLYP

-251 LTGENGFISNPG
+251 LVGENGFISNPG
-263 KGSNSNLLGT
+263 NGSNSDLLGT

-278 NNSSS
+278 KNSSS

-306 PKPIEEQFNMWVH
+306 EHIEEQFNMWVH

-510 IAGSGYGTPSVAE
+510 VAGGGYGTPSVAE

-537 YGKDDKQVNK
+537 PGITNDSIQDY
-547 IPYDE
+547 YSLEE
-552 RIKEFEAKKKLWL
+552 RRTEFEAKKKIWL
-565 ARYSAPEIIVG
+565 ARSSAPEIIVG

-641 GFAVNNVNHQLR
+641 GFAVNNVNHQLH

-658 TAAMRPNSNDRWY
+658 TATMMPNRNDRWY
-671 APSGKYEYY
+671 AESGEYEYF

-690 IIAYPNGKPYKQL
+690 IIAYPNGMKYKHL
-703 MYTNYKVSPVTS
+703 KNKGDTIIKKN
-715 VPSLSKD
+715 
-722 NFIDKPTSSNAVS
+722 NFIDNPVDANAVS
-735 TLIPIQGGSYYPSWS
+735 TLIPIYGGTYFPKWS

-761 QDTIRTDWNTVDV
+761 RDTIINKIVREFDWNTVDV
-774 PVVNTMML
+774 PVVNAMML
-782 YDNGLFLSGYVWQ
+782 YDNGLFLSGYPWQ
-795 ECSKANPLNS
+795 KCSEANPLGS
-805 LPDTDTLKIQ
+805 LPDTDTLKLQ
-815 NVTHLNESVECTATT
+815 DVTHLNESVECTATT
-830 KPTSLPDTWNRGD
+830 KPSSLPDTWSRGD

-854 DVFIKK
+854 DVFIKR

>member
-1 MSNHTATTYRPPFTL
+1 MNNISAPRHVITGGTISATYPDNARIIISDNAEVSFSALTIGSGCTFVLGQFCTVTINATAT
-16 KLQKYLLLIMLLV
+16 V
-29 FGLASATTPVDTISS
+29 
-44 GQFPKN
+44 
-50 YSDGSKIFVQPK
+50 
-62 TSATIEAITLGNN
+62 
-75 CTLVIGEFAN
+75 
-85 LIIGNGKATTGS
+85 GS
-97 NCKIILE
+97 NTQIILQ
-104 PGSTLKIEGN
+104 PGSTLTVASGA
-114 SSLTLG
+114 SLQLSTSCLLDVTLG
-120 NESLLNCKNGNLI
+120 KLI
-133 LCDNDSR
+133 LNGSTP
-140 LNLSADCTL
+140 LNLGSESIL
-149 SLGVIP
+149 RIGNIP
-155 VSGSGTIAAPEYGE
+155 ISGSGTISGPEFVENYVIQ
-169 LKEEQHE
+169 KF
-176 YAFLDAPCAYIFN
+176 AFLEAKCTFVFDGVDIDGN
-189 EVKVTGMWH
+189 WH
-198 IDRAYPQWFAAPGCD
+198 MDRAYPQWFASPGCN
-213 DWSGPINKAIT
+213 DWSTPINKAIE

-426 GNAFMGSRFLN
+426 GNAFMGSRFIN
-437 NRTLYVGQN
+437 NRTLYVGRN

-510 IAGSGYGTPSVAE
+510 VAGGGYGTPSVAE

-537 YGKDDKQVNK
+537 PGITNDSIQDY
-547 IPYDE
+547 YSLEE
-552 RIKEFEAKKKLWL
+552 RRTEFEAKKKIWL
-565 ARYSAPEIIVG
+565 ARSSAPEIIVG

-626 NDLSP
+626 NNLSP

-641 GFAVNNVNHQLR
+641 GFAVNNVNHQLH

-658 TAAMRPNSNDRWY
+658 TATMMPNRNDRWY
-671 APSGKYEYY
+671 AESGEYEYF

-690 IIAYPNGKPYKQL
+690 IIAYPNGMKYKHL
-703 MYTNYKVSPVTS
+703 KNKGDTIIKKN
-715 VPSLSKD
+715 
-722 NFIDKPTSSNAVS
+722 NFIDNPVDANAVS
-735 TLIPIQGGSYYPSWS
+735 TLIPIYGGTYFPKWS

-761 QDTIRTDWNTVDV
+761 RDTIINKIVREFDWNTVDV
-774 PVVNTMML
+774 PVVNAMML
-782 YDNGLFLSGYVWQ
+782 YDNGLFLSGYPWQ
-795 ECSKANPLNS
+795 KCSEANPLGS
-805 LPDTDTLKIQ
+805 LPDTDTLKLQ
-815 NVTHLNESVECTATT
+815 DVTHLNESVECTATT
-830 KPTSLPDTWNRGD
+830 KPSSLPDTWSRGD

-854 DVFIKK
+854 DVFIKR

>member
-1 MSNHTATTYRPPFTL
+1 MNNISAPRHVITGGTISATYPDNARIIISDNAEVTFSALTIGSGCTFVLGQFCSVTINTTAT
-16 KLQKYLLLIMLLV
+16 V
-29 FGLASATTPVDTISS
+29 
-44 GQFPKN
+44 
-50 YSDGSKIFVQPK
+50 
-62 TSATIEAITLGNN
+62 
-75 CTLVIGEFAN
+75 
-85 LIIGNGKATTGS
+85 GS
-97 NCKIILE
+97 NAQIILQ
-104 PGSTLKIEGN
+104 PGSTLTVASGA
-114 SSLTLG
+114 SLQLSTSCLLDITLG
-120 NESLLNCKNGNLI
+120 KLI
-133 LCDNDSR
+133 LNGSTP
-140 LNLSADCTL
+140 LNLGSESIL
-149 SLGVIP
+149 RIGNIP
-155 VSGSGTIAAPEYGE
+155 ISGSGKISGPKFAEDYVIQ
-169 LKEEQHE
+169 K
-176 YAFLDAPCAYIFN
+176 YAFLEAKCTFVFDGVDIDGN
-189 EVKVTGMWH
+189 WH
-198 IDRAYPQWFAAPGCD
+198 MDRAYPQWFASPGCD
-213 DWSGPINKAIT
+213 DWSTPINKAIE

-251 LTGENGFISNPG
+251 LAGENGFISNPG
-263 KGSNSNLLGT
+263 NGSNSDLLGT

-278 NNSSS
+278 NDSLS
-283 CSNFQS
+283 CFNFQS
-289 GYMVLV
+289 DYMVLV

-306 PKPIEEQFNMWVH
+306 SEPIEEQFNMWVH

-437 NRTLYVGQN
+437 NRTLYVGRN

-510 IAGSGYGTPSVAE
+510 VAGGGYGTPSVAE

-537 YGKDDKQVNK
+537 PGITNDSIQDY
-547 IPYDE
+547 YSLEE
-552 RIKEFEAKKKLWL
+552 RRTEFEAKKKIWL
-565 ARYSAPEIIVG
+565 ARSSAPEIIVG

-626 NDLSP
+626 NNLSP

-641 GFAVNNVNHQLR
+641 GFAVNNVNHQLH

-658 TAAMRPNSNDRWY
+658 TATMMPNRNDRWY
-671 APSGKYEYY
+671 AESGEYEYF

-690 IIAYPNGKPYKQL
+690 IIAYPNGMKYKHL
-703 MYTNYKVSPVTS
+703 KNKGDTIIKKN
-715 VPSLSKD
+715 
-722 NFIDKPTSSNAVS
+722 NFIDNPVDANAVS
-735 TLIPIQGGSYYPSWS
+735 TLIPIYGGTYFPKWS

-761 QDTIRTDWNTVDV
+761 RDTIINKIVREFDWNTVDV
-774 PVVNTMML
+774 PVVNAMML
-782 YDNGLFLSGYVWQ
+782 YDNGLFLSGYPWQ
-795 ECSKANPLNS
+795 KCSEANPLGS
-805 LPDTDTLKIQ
+805 LPDTDTLKLQ
-815 NVTHLNESVECTATT
+815 DVTHLNESVECTATT
-830 KPTSLPDTWNRGD
+830 KPSSLPDTWSRGD

-854 DVFIKK
+854 DVFIKR

>member
-1 MSNHTATTYRPPFTL
+1 MNNISAPRHVITGGTISATYPDNARIIISDNAEVSFSALTIGSGCTFVLGQFCTVTINATAT
-16 KLQKYLLLIMLLV
+16 V
-29 FGLASATTPVDTISS
+29 
-44 GQFPKN
+44 
-50 YSDGSKIFVQPK
+50 
-62 TSATIEAITLGNN
+62 
-75 CTLVIGEFAN
+75 
-85 LIIGNGKATTGS
+85 GS
-97 NCKIILE
+97 NTQIILQ
-104 PGSTLKIEGN
+104 PGSTLTVASGA
-114 SSLTLG
+114 SLQLSTSCLLDVTLG
-120 NESLLNCKNGNLI
+120 KLI
-133 LCDNDSR
+133 LNGSTP
-140 LNLSADCTL
+140 LNLGSESIL
-149 SLGVIP
+149 RIGNIP
-155 VSGSGTIAAPEYGE
+155 ISGSGTISGPEFVENYVIQ
-169 LKEEQHE
+169 KF
-176 YAFLDAPCAYIFN
+176 AFLEAKCTFVFDGVDIDGN
-189 EVKVTGMWH
+189 WH
-198 IDRAYPQWFAAPGCD
+198 MDRAYPQWFASPGCN
-213 DWSGPINKAIT
+213 DWSTPINKAIE

-251 LTGENGFISNPG
+251 LVGENGFISNPG
-263 KGSNSNLLGT
+263 NGSNSDLLGT

-306 PKPIEEQFNMWVH
+306 EHIEEQFNMWVH

-510 IAGSGYGTPSVAE
+510 VAGGGYGTPSVAE

-537 YGKDDKQVNK
+537 PGITNDSIQDY
-547 IPYDE
+547 YSLEE
-552 RIKEFEAKKKLWL
+552 RRTEFEAKKKIWL
-565 ARYSAPEIIVG
+565 ARSSAPEIIVG

-641 GFAVNNVNHQLR
+641 GFAVNNVNHQLH

-658 TAAMRPNSNDRWY
+658 TATMMPNRNDRWY
-671 APSGKYEYY
+671 AESGEYEYF

-690 IIAYPNGKPYKQL
+690 IIAYPNGKKYKHL
-703 MYTNYKVSPVTS
+703 KNKGDTIIKKN
-715 VPSLSKD
+715 
-722 NFIDKPTSSNAVS
+722 NFIDNPVDANAVS
-735 TLIPIQGGSYYPSWS
+735 TLIPIYGGTYFPKWS

-761 QDTIRTDWNTVDV
+761 RDTIINKIVREFDWNTVDV
-774 PVVNTMML
+774 PVVNAMML
-782 YDNGLFLSGYVWQ
+782 YDNGLFLSGYPWQ
-795 ECSKANPLNS
+795 KCSEANPLGS
-805 LPDTDTLKIQ
+805 LPDTNTLKLQ
-815 NVTHLNESVECTATT
+815 DVTHLNESVECTATT
-830 KPTSLPDTWNRGD
+830 KPSSLPDTWSRGD

-854 DVFIKK
+854 DVFIKR

>member
-1 MSNHTATTYRPPFTL
+1 MITGGTISATYPDNARIIISDNAEVSFSALTIGSGCTFVLGQFCTVTINATAT
-16 KLQKYLLLIMLLV
+16 V
-29 FGLASATTPVDTISS
+29 
-44 GQFPKN
+44 
-50 YSDGSKIFVQPK
+50 
-62 TSATIEAITLGNN
+62 
-75 CTLVIGEFAN
+75 
-85 LIIGNGKATTGS
+85 GS
-97 NCKIILE
+97 NTQIILQ
-104 PGSTLKIEGN
+104 PGSTLTVASGA
-114 SSLTLG
+114 SLQLSTSCLLDVTLG
-120 NESLLNCKNGNLI
+120 KLI
-133 LCDNDSR
+133 LNGSTP
-140 LNLSADCTL
+140 LNLGSESIL
-149 SLGVIP
+149 RIGNIP
-155 VSGSGTIAAPEYGE
+155 ISGSGTISGPEFVENYVIQ
-169 LKEEQHE
+169 KF
-176 YAFLDAPCAYIFN
+176 AFLEAKCTFVFDGVDIDGN
-189 EVKVTGMWH
+189 WH
-198 IDRAYPQWFAAPGCD
+198 MDRAYPQWFASPGCN
-213 DWSGPINKAIT
+213 DWSTPINKAIE

-251 LTGENGFISNPG
+251 LVGENGFISNPG
-263 KGSNSNLLGT
+263 NGSNSDLLGT

-278 NNSSS
+278 KNSSS

-306 PKPIEEQFNMWVH
+306 EHIEEQFNMWVH

-510 IAGSGYGTPSVAE
+510 VAGGGYGTPSVAE

-537 YGKDDKQVNK
+537 PGITNDSIQDY
-547 IPYDE
+547 YSLEE
-552 RIKEFEAKKKLWL
+552 RRTEFEAKKKIWL
-565 ARYSAPEIIVG
+565 ARSSAPEIIVG

-641 GFAVNNVNHQLR
+641 GFAVNNVNHQLH

-658 TAAMRPNSNDRWY
+658 TATMMPNRNDRWY
-671 APSGKYEYY
+671 AESGEYEYF

-690 IIAYPNGKPYKQL
+690 IIAYPNGMKYKHL
-703 MYTNYKVSPVTS
+703 KNKGDTIIKKN
-715 VPSLSKD
+715 
-722 NFIDKPTSSNAVS
+722 NFIDNPVDANAVS
-735 TLIPIQGGSYYPSWS
+735 TLIPIYGGTYFPKWS

-761 QDTIRTDWNTVDV
+761 RDTIINKIVREFDWNTVDV
-774 PVVNTMML
+774 PVVNAMML
-782 YDNGLFLSGYVWQ
+782 YDNGLFLSGYPWQ
-795 ECSKANPLNS
+795 KCSEANPLGS
-805 LPDTDTLKIQ
+805 LPDTDTLKLQ
-815 NVTHLNESVECTATT
+815 DVTHLNESVECTATT
-830 KPTSLPDTWNRGD
+830 KPSSLPDTWSRGD

-854 DVFIKK
+854 DVFIKR

>member
-1 MSNHTATTYRPPFTL
+1 MGKRILTILCALAS
-16 KLQKYLLLIMLLV
+16 
-29 FGLASATTPVDTISS
+29 LASAATPVDTIGS
-44 GQFPKN
+44 GDSTIIYPDN
-50 YSDGSKIFVQPK
+50 SRIYVQPNNSV
-62 TSATIEAITLGNN
+62 TANDFTLGNN
-75 CTLVIGEFAN
+75 CTLVIGKFAN
-85 LIIGNGKATTGS
+85 MTIACKATTGS
-97 NCKIILE
+97 GCEIILE
-104 PGSTLKIEGN
+104 SGSTLQIN
-114 SSLTLG
+114 TTASLTLDK
-120 NESLLNCKNGNLI
+120 ETHLNCKNGSLMLYAADSY
-133 LCDNDSR
+133 LC
-140 LNLSADCTL
+140 LSADCTL

-263 KGSNSNLLGT
+263 KGSNSDLLGT

-306 PKPIEEQFNMWVH
+306 EHIEEQFNMWVH

-510 IAGSGYGTPSVAE
+510 VAGGGYGTPSVAE

-537 YGKDDKQVNK
+537 PGITNDSIQDY
-547 IPYDE
+547 YSLEE
-552 RIKEFEAKKKLWL
+552 RRTEFEAKKKIWL
-565 ARYSAPEIIVG
+565 ARSSAPEIIVG

-626 NDLSP
+626 NNLSP

-641 GFAVNNVNHQLR
+641 GFAVNNVNHQLH

-658 TAAMRPNSNDRWY
+658 TATMMPNRNDRWY
-671 APSGKYEYY
+671 AESGEYEYF

-690 IIAYPNGKPYKQL
+690 IIAYPNGMKYKHL
-703 MYTNYKVSPVTS
+703 KNKGDTIIKKN
-715 VPSLSKD
+715 
-722 NFIDKPTSSNAVS
+722 NFIDNPVDANAVS
-735 TLIPIQGGSYYPSWS
+735 TLIPIYGGTYFPKWS

-761 QDTIRTDWNTVDV
+761 RDTIINKIVREFDWNTVDV
-774 PVVNTMML
+774 PVVNAMML
-782 YDNGLFLSGYVWQ
+782 YDNGLFLSGYPWQ
-795 ECSKANPLNS
+795 KCSEANPLGS
-805 LPDTDTLKIQ
+805 LPDTDTLKLQ
-815 NVTHLNESVECTATT
+815 DVTHLNESVECTATT
-830 KPTSLPDTWNRGD
+830 KPSSLPDTWSRGD

-854 DVFIKK
+854 DVFIKR

>member
-251 LTGENGFISNPG
+251 LVGENGFSSNPG
-263 KGSNSNLLGT
+263 KGSNSDLLGT

-278 NNSSS
+278 KNSSS

-306 PKPIEEQFNMWVH
+306 PEPIEEQFNMWVH

-552 RIKEFEAKKKLWL
+552 RIKEFE
-565 ARYSAPEIIVG
+565 
-576 DGATV
+576 
-581 NISNQYRQVA
+581 
-591 LLNSVTWP
+591 
-599 LTVGIQFRAENQND
+599 
-613 SIFLTDTIATTLL
+613 
-626 NDLSP
+626 
-631 YLSGS
+631 
-636 GTINA
+636 
-641 GFAVNNVNHQLR
+641 H
-653 NINRR
+653 
-658 TAAMRPNSNDRWY
+658 
-671 APSGKYEYY
+671 
-680 AVFVI
+680 
-685 DRQRN
+685 
-690 IIAYPNGKPYKQL
+690 
-703 MYTNYKVSPVTS
+703 
-715 VPSLSKD
+715 
-722 NFIDKPTSSNAVS
+722 S
-735 TLIPIQGGSYYPSWS
+735 T
-750 GYLRMYRCRVE
+750 
-761 QDTIRTDWNTVDV
+761 
-774 PVVNTMML
+774 
-782 YDNGLFLSGYVWQ
+782 
-795 ECSKANPLNS
+795 
-805 LPDTDTLKIQ
+805 
-815 NVTHLNESVECTATT
+815 
-830 KPTSLPDTWNRGD
+830 
-843 KIFNVGNETDW
+843 
-854 DVFIKK
+854 

>member
-1 MSNHTATTYRPPFTL
+1 MNNISAPRHVITGGTISATYPDNARIIISDNAEVSFSALTIGSGCTFVLGQFCTVTINATAT
-16 KLQKYLLLIMLLV
+16 V
-29 FGLASATTPVDTISS
+29 
-44 GQFPKN
+44 
-50 YSDGSKIFVQPK
+50 
-62 TSATIEAITLGNN
+62 
-75 CTLVIGEFAN
+75 
-85 LIIGNGKATTGS
+85 GS
-97 NCKIILE
+97 NTQIILQ
-104 PGSTLKIEGN
+104 PGSTLTVASGA
-114 SSLTLG
+114 SLQLSTSCLLDVTLG
-120 NESLLNCKNGNLI
+120 KLI
-133 LCDNDSR
+133 LNGSTP
-140 LNLSADCTL
+140 LNLGSESIL
-149 SLGVIP
+149 RIGNIP
-155 VSGSGTIAAPEYGE
+155 ISGSGTISGPEFVENYVIQ
-169 LKEEQHE
+169 KF
-176 YAFLDAPCAYIFN
+176 AFLEAKCTFVFDGVDIDGN
-189 EVKVTGMWH
+189 WH
-198 IDRAYPQWFAAPGCD
+198 MDRAYPQWFASPGCN
-213 DWSGPINKAIT
+213 DWSTPINKAIE

-263 KGSNSNLLGT
+263 KGSNSNFLGT

-426 GNAFMGSRFLN
+426 GNAFMGSRFIN
-437 NRTLYVGQN
+437 NRTLYVGRN

-510 IAGSGYGTPSVAE
+510 VAGGGYGTPSVAE

-537 YGKDDKQVNK
+537 PGITNDSIQDY
-547 IPYDE
+547 YSLEE
-552 RIKEFEAKKKLWL
+552 RRTEFEAKKKIWL
-565 ARYSAPEIIVG
+565 ARSSAPEIIVG

-626 NDLSP
+626 NNLSP

-641 GFAVNNVNHQLR
+641 GFAVNNVNHQLH

-658 TAAMRPNSNDRWY
+658 TATMMPNRNDRWY
-671 APSGKYEYY
+671 AESGEYEYF

-690 IIAYPNGKPYKQL
+690 IIAYPNGMKYKHL
-703 MYTNYKVSPVTS
+703 KNKGDTIIKKN
-715 VPSLSKD
+715 
-722 NFIDKPTSSNAVS
+722 NFIDNPVDANAVS
-735 TLIPIQGGSYYPSWS
+735 TLIPIYGGTYFPKWS

-761 QDTIRTDWNTVDV
+761 RDTIINKIVREFDWNTVDV
-774 PVVNTMML
+774 PVVNAMML
-782 YDNGLFLSGYVWQ
+782 YDNGLFLSGYPWQ
-795 ECSKANPLNS
+795 KCSEANPLGS
-805 LPDTDTLKIQ
+805 LPDTDTLKLQ
-815 NVTHLNESVECTATT
+815 DVTHLNESVECTATT
-830 KPTSLPDTWNRGD
+830 KPSSLPDTWSRGD

-854 DVFIKK
+854 DVFIKR

>member
-1 MSNHTATTYRPPFTL
+1 MNNISAPRHVITGGTISATYPDNARIIISDNAEVSFSALTIGSGCTFVLGQFCTVTINATAT
-16 KLQKYLLLIMLLV
+16 V
-29 FGLASATTPVDTISS
+29 
-44 GQFPKN
+44 
-50 YSDGSKIFVQPK
+50 
-62 TSATIEAITLGNN
+62 
-75 CTLVIGEFAN
+75 
-85 LIIGNGKATTGS
+85 GS
-97 NCKIILE
+97 NTQIILQ
-104 PGSTLKIEGN
+104 PGSTLTVASGA
-114 SSLTLG
+114 SLQLSTSCLLDVTLG
-120 NESLLNCKNGNLI
+120 KLI
-133 LCDNDSR
+133 LNGSTP
-140 LNLSADCTL
+140 LNLGSESIL
-149 SLGVIP
+149 RIGNIP
-155 VSGSGTIAAPEYGE
+155 ISGSGTISGPEFVENYVIQ
-169 LKEEQHE
+169 KF
-176 YAFLDAPCAYIFN
+176 AFL
-189 EVKVTGMWH
+189 EVKCTFVFDGVDIDGNWH
-198 IDRAYPQWFAAPGCD
+198 MDRAYPQWFASPGCN
-213 DWSGPINKAIT
+213 DWSTPINKAIE

-239 TKHSIRVRYGIE
+239 TKHSIRVRYGLE
-251 LTGENGFISNPG
+251 LTGENGFSSNPG
-263 KGSNSNLLGT
+263 KGSNSDLLGT

-278 NNSSS
+278 KNSSS

-426 GNAFMGSRFLN
+426 GNAFMGSRFIN
-437 NRTLYVGQN
+437 NRTLYVGRN

-703 MYTNYKVSPVTS
+703 MYTHYKVSPVTS

>member
-1 MSNHTATTYRPPFTL
+1 MNNISAPRHVITGGTISATYPDNARIIISDNAEVSFSALTIGSGCTFVLGQFCTVTINATAT
-16 KLQKYLLLIMLLV
+16 V
-29 FGLASATTPVDTISS
+29 
-44 GQFPKN
+44 
-50 YSDGSKIFVQPK
+50 
-62 TSATIEAITLGNN
+62 
-75 CTLVIGEFAN
+75 
-85 LIIGNGKATTGS
+85 GS
-97 NCKIILE
+97 NTQIILQ
-104 PGSTLKIEGN
+104 PGSTLTVASGA
-114 SSLTLG
+114 SLQLSTSCLLDVTLG
-120 NESLLNCKNGNLI
+120 KLI
-133 LCDNDSR
+133 LNGSTP
-140 LNLSADCTL
+140 LNLGSESIL
-149 SLGVIP
+149 RIGNIP
-155 VSGSGTIAAPEYGE
+155 ISGSGTISGPEFVENYVIQ
-169 LKEEQHE
+169 KF
-176 YAFLDAPCAYIFN
+176 AFLEAKCTFVFDGVDIDGN
-189 EVKVTGMWH
+189 WH
-198 IDRAYPQWFAAPGCD
+198 MDRAYPQWFASPGCN
-213 DWSGPINKAIT
+213 DWSTPINKAIE

-251 LTGENGFISNPG
+251 LVGENGFSSNPG
-263 KGSNSNLLGT
+263 KGSNSDLLGT

-278 NNSSS
+278 KNSSS

-306 PKPIEEQFNMWVH
+306 EHIEEQFNMWVH

-426 GNAFMGSRFLN
+426 GNAFMGSRFIN
-437 NRTLYVGQN
+437 NRTLYVGRN

-510 IAGSGYGTPSVAE
+510 VAGGGYGTPSVAE

-537 YGKDDKQVNK
+537 PGITNDSIQDY
-547 IPYDE
+547 YSLEE
-552 RIKEFEAKKKLWL
+552 RRTEFEAKKKIWL
-565 ARYSAPEIIVG
+565 ARSSAPEIIVG

-641 GFAVNNVNHQLR
+641 GFAVNNVNHQLH

-658 TAAMRPNSNDRWY
+658 TATMMPNRNDRWY
-671 APSGKYEYY
+671 AESGEYEYF

-690 IIAYPNGKPYKQL
+690 IIAYPNGMKYKHL
-703 MYTNYKVSPVTS
+703 KNKGDTIIKKN
-715 VPSLSKD
+715 
-722 NFIDKPTSSNAVS
+722 NFIDNPVDANAVS
-735 TLIPIQGGSYYPSWS
+735 TLIPIYGGTYFPKWS

-761 QDTIRTDWNTVDV
+761 RDTIINKIVREFDWNTVDV
-774 PVVNTMML
+774 PVVNAMML
-782 YDNGLFLSGYVWQ
+782 YDNGLFLSGYPWQ
-795 ECSKANPLNS
+795 KCSEANPLGS
-805 LPDTDTLKIQ
+805 LPDTDTLKLQ
-815 NVTHLNESVECTATT
+815 DVTHLNESVECTATT
-830 KPTSLPDTWNRGD
+830 KPSSLPDTWSRGD

-854 DVFIKK
+854 DVFIKR

>member
-1 MSNHTATTYRPPFTL
+1 MNNISAPRHVITGGTISATYPDNARIIISDNAEVSFSALTIGSGCTFVLGQFCTVTINATAT
-16 KLQKYLLLIMLLV
+16 V
-29 FGLASATTPVDTISS
+29 
-44 GQFPKN
+44 
-50 YSDGSKIFVQPK
+50 
-62 TSATIEAITLGNN
+62 
-75 CTLVIGEFAN
+75 
-85 LIIGNGKATTGS
+85 GS
-97 NCKIILE
+97 NTQIILQ
-104 PGSTLKIEGN
+104 PGSTLTVASGA
-114 SSLTLG
+114 SLQLSTSCLLDVTLG
-120 NESLLNCKNGNLI
+120 KLI
-133 LCDNDSR
+133 LNGSTP
-140 LNLSADCTL
+140 LNLGSESIL
-149 SLGVIP
+149 RIGNIP
-155 VSGSGTIAAPEYGE
+155 ISGSGTISGPEFVENYVIQ
-169 LKEEQHE
+169 KF
-176 YAFLDAPCAYIFN
+176 AFLEAKCTFVFDGVDIDGN
-189 EVKVTGMWH
+189 WH
-198 IDRAYPQWFAAPGCD
+198 MDRAYPQWFASPGCN
-213 DWSGPINKAIT
+213 DWSTPINKAIE

-263 KGSNSNLLGT
+263 KGSNSDLLGT

-306 PKPIEEQFNMWVH
+306 EHIEEQFNMWVH

>member
-1 MSNHTATTYRPPFTL
+1 MGKRILTILCALAS
-16 KLQKYLLLIMLLV
+16 
-29 FGLASATTPVDTISS
+29 LASAATPVDTIGS
-44 GQFPKN
+44 GDSTIIYPDN
-50 YSDGSKIFVQPK
+50 SRIYVQPNNSV
-62 TSATIEAITLGNN
+62 TANDFTLGNN
-75 CTLVIGEFAN
+75 CTLVIGKFAN
-85 LIIGNGKATTGS
+85 MTIACKATTGS
-97 NCKIILE
+97 GCEIILE
-104 PGSTLKIEGN
+104 SGSTLQIN
-114 SSLTLG
+114 TTASLTLDK
-120 NESLLNCKNGNLI
+120 ETHLNCKNGSLMLYAADSY
-133 LCDNDSR
+133 LC
-140 LNLSADCTL
+140 LSADCTL

-155 VSGSGTIAAPEYGE
+155 VSGSGTIIAPKYTEDAN
-169 LKEEQHE
+169 EQG

-189 EVKVTGMWH
+189 GVKVTGMWH
-198 IDRAYPQWFAAPGCD
+198 INRAYPLWFAAPGCD
-213 DWSGPINKAIT
+213 DWSVPINNAIEM
-224 LKRTGEVFLQRGLYP
+224 KRTGEVFLQRGLYP

-263 KGSNSNLLGT
+263 KGSNSDLLGT

-426 GNAFMGSRFLN
+426 GNAFMGSRFIN
-437 NRTLYVGQN
+437 NRTLYVGRN

-510 IAGSGYGTPSVAE
+510 VAGGGYGTPSVAE

-537 YGKDDKQVNK
+537 PGITNDSIQDY
-547 IPYDE
+547 YSLEE
-552 RIKEFEAKKKLWL
+552 RRTEFEAKKKIWL
-565 ARYSAPEIIVG
+565 ARSSAPEIIVG

-626 NDLSP
+626 NNLSP
-631 YLSGS
+631 YLSSS

-641 GFAVNNVNHQLR
+641 GFAVNNVNHQLH

-658 TAAMRPNSNDRWY
+658 TATMMPNRNDRWY
-671 APSGKYEYY
+671 AESGEYEYF

-690 IIAYPNGKPYKQL
+690 IIAYPNGMKYKHL
-703 MYTNYKVSPVTS
+703 KNKGDTIIKKN
-715 VPSLSKD
+715 
-722 NFIDKPTSSNAVS
+722 NFIDNPVDANAVS
-735 TLIPIQGGSYYPSWS
+735 TLIPIYGGTYFPKWS

-761 QDTIRTDWNTVDV
+761 RDTIINKIVREFDWNTVDV
-774 PVVNTMML
+774 PVVNAMML
-782 YDNGLFLSGYVWQ
+782 YDNGLFLSGYPWQ
-795 ECSKANPLNS
+795 KCSEANPLGS
-805 LPDTDTLKIQ
+805 LPDTDTLKLQ
-815 NVTHLNESVECTATT
+815 DVTHLNESVECTATT
-830 KPTSLPDTWNRGD
+830 KPSSLPDTWSRGD

-854 DVFIKK
+854 DVFIKR

>member
-1 MSNHTATTYRPPFTL
+1 MNNISAPRHVITGGTISATYPDNARIIISDNAEVSFSALTIGSGCTFVLGQFCTVTINATAT
-16 KLQKYLLLIMLLV
+16 V
-29 FGLASATTPVDTISS
+29 
-44 GQFPKN
+44 
-50 YSDGSKIFVQPK
+50 
-62 TSATIEAITLGNN
+62 
-75 CTLVIGEFAN
+75 
-85 LIIGNGKATTGS
+85 GS
-97 NCKIILE
+97 NTQIILQ
-104 PGSTLKIEGN
+104 PGSTLTVASGA
-114 SSLTLG
+114 SLQLSTSCLLDVTLG
-120 NESLLNCKNGNLI
+120 KLI
-133 LCDNDSR
+133 LNGSTP
-140 LNLSADCTL
+140 LNLGSESIL
-149 SLGVIP
+149 RIGNIP
-155 VSGSGTIAAPEYGE
+155 ISGSGTISGPEFVENYVIQ
-169 LKEEQHE
+169 KF
-176 YAFLDAPCAYIFN
+176 AFLEAKCTFVFDGVDIDGN
-189 EVKVTGMWH
+189 WH
-198 IDRAYPQWFAAPGCD
+198 MDRAYPQWFASPGCN
-213 DWSGPINKAIT
+213 DWSTPINKAIE

-263 KGSNSNLLGT
+263 KGSNSDLLGT

-641 GFAVNNVNHQLR
+641 GFAVNNVNHQLH

-658 TAAMRPNSNDRWY
+658 TATMMPNRNDRWY
-671 APSGKYEYY
+671 AESGEYEYF

-690 IIAYPNGKPYKQL
+690 IIAYPNGMKYKHL
-703 MYTNYKVSPVTS
+703 KNKGDTIIKKN
-715 VPSLSKD
+715 
-722 NFIDKPTSSNAVS
+722 NFIDNPVDANAVS
-735 TLIPIQGGSYYPSWS
+735 TLIPIYGGTYFPKWS

-761 QDTIRTDWNTVDV
+761 RDTIINKIVREFDWNTVDV
-774 PVVNTMML
+774 PVVNAMML
-782 YDNGLFLSGYVWQ
+782 YDNGLFLSGYPWQ
-795 ECSKANPLNS
+795 KCSEANPLGS
-805 LPDTDTLKIQ
+805 LPDTDTLKLQ
-815 NVTHLNESVECTATT
+815 DVTHLNESVECTATT
-830 KPTSLPDTWNRGD
+830 KPSSLPDTWSRGD

-854 DVFIKK
+854 DVFIKR

>member
-1 MSNHTATTYRPPFTL
+1 MNNISAPRHVITGGTISATYPDNARIIISDNAEVSFSALTIGSGCTFVLGQFCTVTINATAT
-16 KLQKYLLLIMLLV
+16 V
-29 FGLASATTPVDTISS
+29 
-44 GQFPKN
+44 
-50 YSDGSKIFVQPK
+50 
-62 TSATIEAITLGNN
+62 
-75 CTLVIGEFAN
+75 
-85 LIIGNGKATTGS
+85 GS
-97 NCKIILE
+97 NTQIILQ
-104 PGSTLKIEGN
+104 PGSTLTVASGA
-114 SSLTLG
+114 SLQLSTSCLLDVTLG
-120 NESLLNCKNGNLI
+120 KLI
-133 LCDNDSR
+133 LNGSTP
-140 LNLSADCTL
+140 LNLGSESIL
-149 SLGVIP
+149 RIGNIP
-155 VSGSGTIAAPEYGE
+155 ISGSGTISGPEFVENYVIQ
-169 LKEEQHE
+169 KF
-176 YAFLDAPCAYIFN
+176 AFLEAKCTFVFDGVDIDGN
-189 EVKVTGMWH
+189 WH
-198 IDRAYPQWFAAPGCD
+198 MDRAYPQWFASPGCN
-213 DWSGPINKAIT
+213 DWSTPINKAIE
-224 LKRTGEVFLQRGLYP
+224 LKRTGEVFLQRGVYP

-251 LTGENGFISNPG
+251 LVGENGFISNPG
-263 KGSNSNLLGT
+263 KGSNSDLLGT

-278 NNSSS
+278 KNSSS

-306 PKPIEEQFNMWVH
+306 EHIEEQFNMWVH

-379 VIKDCRFSGVNI
+379 VIKDCRFSGFNI

-486 IRVLNSQVTISDNFF
+486 IRVLNSQVNISDNFF

-761 QDTIRTDWNTVDV
+761 QDTIRTDWDTVDV

>member
-1 MSNHTATTYRPPFTL
+1 MGKRILTILCALAS
-16 KLQKYLLLIMLLV
+16 
-29 FGLASATTPVDTISS
+29 LASAATPVDTIGS
-44 GQFPKN
+44 GDSTIIYPDN
-50 YSDGSKIFVQPK
+50 SRIYVQPNNSV
-62 TSATIEAITLGNN
+62 TANDFTLGNN
-75 CTLVIGEFAN
+75 CTLVIGKFAN
-85 LIIGNGKATTGS
+85 MTIACKATTGS
-97 NCKIILE
+97 GCEIILE
-104 PGSTLKIEGN
+104 SGSTLQIN
-114 SSLTLG
+114 TTASLTLDK
-120 NESLLNCKNGNLI
+120 ETHLNCKNGSLMLYAADSY
-133 LCDNDSR
+133 LC
-140 LNLSADCTL
+140 LSADCTL

-155 VSGSGTIAAPEYGE
+155 VSGSGTIIAPKYTEDAN
-169 LKEEQHE
+169 EQG

-189 EVKVTGMWH
+189 GVKVTGMWH
-198 IDRAYPQWFAAPGCD
+198 INRAYPLWFAAPGCD
-213 DWSGPINKAIT
+213 DWSVPINNAIEM
-224 LKRTGEVFLQRGLYP
+224 KRTGEVFLQRGLYP

-251 LTGENGFISNPG
+251 LVGENGFSSNPG
-263 KGSNSNLLGT
+263 KGSNSDLLGT

-426 GNAFMGSRFLN
+426 GNAFMGSRFIN
-437 NRTLYVGQN
+437 NRTLYVGRN

-510 IAGSGYGTPSVAE
+510 VAGGGYGTPSVAE

-537 YGKDDKQVNK
+537 PGITNDSIQDY
-547 IPYDE
+547 YSLEE
-552 RIKEFEAKKKLWL
+552 RRTEFEAKKKIWL
-565 ARYSAPEIIVG
+565 ARSSAPEIIVG

-626 NDLSP
+626 NNLSP

-641 GFAVNNVNHQLR
+641 GFAVNNVNHQLH

-658 TAAMRPNSNDRWY
+658 TATMMPNRNDRWY
-671 APSGKYEYY
+671 AESGEYEYF

-690 IIAYPNGKPYKQL
+690 IIAYPNGMKYKHL
-703 MYTNYKVSPVTS
+703 KNKGDTIIKKN
-715 VPSLSKD
+715 
-722 NFIDKPTSSNAVS
+722 NFIDNPVDANAVS
-735 TLIPIQGGSYYPSWS
+735 TLIPIYGGTYFPKWS

-761 QDTIRTDWNTVDV
+761 RDTIINKIVREFDWNTVDV
-774 PVVNTMML
+774 PVVNAMML
-782 YDNGLFLSGYVWQ
+782 YDNGLFLSGYPWQ
-795 ECSKANPLNS
+795 KCSEANPLGS
-805 LPDTDTLKIQ
+805 LPDTDTLKLQ
-815 NVTHLNESVECTATT
+815 DVTHLNESVECTATT
-830 KPTSLPDTWNRGD
+830 KPSSLPDTWSRGD

>member
-1 MSNHTATTYRPPFTL
+1 MNNISAPRHVITGGTISATYPDNARIIISDNAEVSFSALTIGSGCTFVLGQFCTVTINATAT
-16 KLQKYLLLIMLLV
+16 V
-29 FGLASATTPVDTISS
+29 
-44 GQFPKN
+44 
-50 YSDGSKIFVQPK
+50 
-62 TSATIEAITLGNN
+62 
-75 CTLVIGEFAN
+75 
-85 LIIGNGKATTGS
+85 GS
-97 NCKIILE
+97 NTQIILQ
-104 PGSTLKIEGN
+104 PGSTLTVASGA
-114 SSLTLG
+114 SLQLSTSCLLDVTLG
-120 NESLLNCKNGNLI
+120 KLI
-133 LCDNDSR
+133 LNGSTP
-140 LNLSADCTL
+140 LNLGSESIL
-149 SLGVIP
+149 RIGNIP
-155 VSGSGTIAAPEYGE
+155 ISGSGTISGPEFVENYVIQ
-169 LKEEQHE
+169 KF
-176 YAFLDAPCAYIFN
+176 AFLEAKCTFVFDGVDIDGN
-189 EVKVTGMWH
+189 WH
-198 IDRAYPQWFAAPGCD
+198 MDRAYPQWFASPGCN
-213 DWSGPINKAIT
+213 DWSTPINKAIE

-306 PKPIEEQFNMWVH
+306 EHIEEQFNMWVH

-426 GNAFMGSRFLN
+426 GNAFMGSRFIN
-437 NRTLYVGQN
+437 NRTLYVGRN

-510 IAGSGYGTPSVAE
+510 VAGGGYGTPSVAE

-537 YGKDDKQVNK
+537 PGITNDSIQDY
-547 IPYDE
+547 YSLEE
-552 RIKEFEAKKKLWL
+552 RRTEFEAKKKIWL
-565 ARYSAPEIIVG
+565 ARSSAPEIIVG

-641 GFAVNNVNHQLR
+641 GFAVNNVNHQLH

-658 TAAMRPNSNDRWY
+658 TATMMPNRNDRWY
-671 APSGKYEYY
+671 AESGEYEYF

-690 IIAYPNGKPYKQL
+690 IIAYPNGMKYKHL
-703 MYTNYKVSPVTS
+703 KNKGDTIIKKN
-715 VPSLSKD
+715 
-722 NFIDKPTSSNAVS
+722 NFIDNPVDANAVS
-735 TLIPIQGGSYYPSWS
+735 TLIPIYGGTYFPKWS

-761 QDTIRTDWNTVDV
+761 RDTIINKIVREFDWNTVDV
-774 PVVNTMML
+774 PVVNAMML
-782 YDNGLFLSGYVWQ
+782 YDNGLFLSGYPWQ
-795 ECSKANPLNS
+795 KCSEANPLGS
-805 LPDTDTLKIQ
+805 LPDTDTLKLQ
-815 NVTHLNESVECTATT
+815 DVTHLNESVECTATT
-830 KPTSLPDTWNRGD
+830 KPSSLPDTWSRGD

-854 DVFIKK
+854 DVFIKR

>member
-1 MSNHTATTYRPPFTL
+1 MNNISAPRHVITGGTISATYPDNARIIISDNAEVSFSALTIGSGCTFVLGQFCTVTINATAT
-16 KLQKYLLLIMLLV
+16 V
-29 FGLASATTPVDTISS
+29 
-44 GQFPKN
+44 
-50 YSDGSKIFVQPK
+50 
-62 TSATIEAITLGNN
+62 
-75 CTLVIGEFAN
+75 
-85 LIIGNGKATTGS
+85 GS
-97 NCKIILE
+97 NTQIILQ
-104 PGSTLKIEGN
+104 PGSTLTVASGA
-114 SSLTLG
+114 SLQLSTSCLLDVTLG
-120 NESLLNCKNGNLI
+120 KLI
-133 LCDNDSR
+133 LNGSTP
-140 LNLSADCTL
+140 LNLGSESIL
-149 SLGVIP
+149 RIGNIP
-155 VSGSGTIAAPEYGE
+155 ISGSGTISGPEFVENYVIQ
-169 LKEEQHE
+169 KF
-176 YAFLDAPCAYIFN
+176 AFLEAKCTFVFDGVDIDGN
-189 EVKVTGMWH
+189 WH
-198 IDRAYPQWFAAPGCD
+198 MDRAYPQWFASPGCN
-213 DWSGPINKAIT
+213 DWSTPINKAIE

-251 LTGENGFISNPG
+251 LTGENGFSSNPG
-263 KGSNSNLLGT
+263 KGSNSDLLGT

-278 NNSSS
+278 KNSSS

-426 GNAFMGSRFLN
+426 GNAFMGSRFIN
-437 NRTLYVGQN
+437 NRTLYVGRN

-510 IAGSGYGTPSVAE
+510 VAGGGYGTPSVAE

-537 YGKDDKQVNK
+537 PGITNDSIQDY
-547 IPYDE
+547 YSLEE
-552 RIKEFEAKKKLWL
+552 RRTEFEAKKKIWL
-565 ARYSAPEIIVG
+565 ARSSAPEIIVG

-626 NDLSP
+626 NNLSP

-641 GFAVNNVNHQLR
+641 GFAVNNVNHQLH

-658 TAAMRPNSNDRWY
+658 TATMMPNRNDRWY
-671 APSGKYEYY
+671 AESGEYEYF

-690 IIAYPNGKPYKQL
+690 IIAYPNGMKYKHL
-703 MYTNYKVSPVTS
+703 KNKGDTIIKKN
-715 VPSLSKD
+715 
-722 NFIDKPTSSNAVS
+722 NFIDNPVDANAVS
-735 TLIPIQGGSYYPSWS
+735 TLIPIYGGTYFPKWS

-761 QDTIRTDWNTVDV
+761 RDTIINKIVREFDWNTVDV
-774 PVVNTMML
+774 PVVNAMML
-782 YDNGLFLSGYVWQ
+782 YDNGLFLSGYPWQ
-795 ECSKANPLNS
+795 KCSEANPLGS
-805 LPDTDTLKIQ
+805 LPDTDTLKLQ
-815 NVTHLNESVECTATT
+815 DVTHLNESVECTATT
-830 KPTSLPDTWNRGD
+830 KPSSLPDTWSRGD

-854 DVFIKK
+854 DVFIKR

>member
-1 MSNHTATTYRPPFTL
+1 MNNISAPRHVITGGTISATYPDNARIIISDNAEVSFSALTIGSGCTFVLGQFCTVTINATAT
-16 KLQKYLLLIMLLV
+16 V
-29 FGLASATTPVDTISS
+29 
-44 GQFPKN
+44 
-50 YSDGSKIFVQPK
+50 
-62 TSATIEAITLGNN
+62 
-75 CTLVIGEFAN
+75 
-85 LIIGNGKATTGS
+85 GS
-97 NCKIILE
+97 NTQIILQ
-104 PGSTLKIEGN
+104 PGSTLTVASGA
-114 SSLTLG
+114 SLQLSTSCLLDVTLG
-120 NESLLNCKNGNLI
+120 KLI
-133 LCDNDSR
+133 LNGSTP
-140 LNLSADCTL
+140 LNLGSESIL
-149 SLGVIP
+149 RIGNIP
-155 VSGSGTIAAPEYGE
+155 ISGSGTISGPEFVENYVIQ
-169 LKEEQHE
+169 KF
-176 YAFLDAPCAYIFN
+176 AFLEAKCTFVFDGVDIDGN
-189 EVKVTGMWH
+189 WH
-198 IDRAYPQWFAAPGCD
+198 MDRAYPQWFASPGCN
-213 DWSGPINKAIT
+213 DWSTPINKAIE

-251 LTGENGFISNPG
+251 LVGENGFISNPG
-263 KGSNSNLLGT
+263 NGSNSDLLGT

-278 NNSSS
+278 KNSSS

-306 PKPIEEQFNMWVH
+306 EHIEEQFNMWVH

-510 IAGSGYGTPSVAE
+510 VAGGGYGTPSVAE

-537 YGKDDKQVNK
+537 PGITNDSIQDY
-547 IPYDE
+547 YSLEE
-552 RIKEFEAKKKLWL
+552 RRTEFEAKKKIWL
-565 ARYSAPEIIVG
+565 ARSSAPEIIVG

-626 NDLSP
+626 NNLSP

-641 GFAVNNVNHQLR
+641 GFAVNNVNHQLH

-658 TAAMRPNSNDRWY
+658 TATMMPNRNDRWY
-671 APSGKYEYY
+671 AESGEYEYF

-690 IIAYPNGKPYKQL
+690 IIAYPNGKKYKHL
-703 MYTNYKVSPVTS
+703 KNKGDTIIKKN
-715 VPSLSKD
+715 
-722 NFIDKPTSSNAVS
+722 NFIDNPVDANAVS
-735 TLIPIQGGSYYPSWS
+735 TLIPIYGGTYFPKWS

-761 QDTIRTDWNTVDV
+761 RDTIINKIVREFDWNTVDV
-774 PVVNTMML
+774 PVVNAMML
-782 YDNGLFLSGYVWQ
+782 YDNGLFLSGYPWQ
-795 ECSKANPLNS
+795 KCSEANPLGS
-805 LPDTDTLKIQ
+805 LPDTNTLKLQ
-815 NVTHLNESVECTATT
+815 DVTHLNESVECTATT
-830 KPTSLPDTWNRGD
+830 KPSSLPDTWSRGD

-854 DVFIKK
+854 DVFIKR

>member
-1 MSNHTATTYRPPFTL
+1 MGKRILTILCALAS
-16 KLQKYLLLIMLLV
+16 
-29 FGLASATTPVDTISS
+29 LASAATPVDTIGS
-44 GQFPKN
+44 GDSTIIYPDN
-50 YSDGSKIFVQPK
+50 SRIYVQPNNSV
-62 TSATIEAITLGNN
+62 TANDFTLGNN
-75 CTLVIGEFAN
+75 CTLVIGKFAN
-85 LIIGNGKATTGS
+85 MTIACKATTGS
-97 NCKIILE
+97 GCEIILE
-104 PGSTLKIEGN
+104 SGSTLQIN
-114 SSLTLG
+114 TTASLTLDK
-120 NESLLNCKNGNLI
+120 ETHLNCKNGSLMLYAADSY
-133 LCDNDSR
+133 LC
-140 LNLSADCTL
+140 LSADCTL

-155 VSGSGTIAAPEYGE
+155 VSGSGTIIAPKYTEDAN
-169 LKEEQHE
+169 EQG

-189 EVKVTGMWH
+189 GVKVTGMWH
-198 IDRAYPQWFAAPGCD
+198 INRAYPLWFAAPGCD
-213 DWSGPINKAIT
+213 DWSVPINNAIEM
-224 LKRTGEVFLQRGLYP
+224 KRTGEVFLQRGLYP

-426 GNAFMGSRFLN
+426 GNAFMGSRFIN
-437 NRTLYVGQN
+437 NRTLYVGRN

-510 IAGSGYGTPSVAE
+510 VAGGGYGTPSVAE

-537 YGKDDKQVNK
+537 PGITNDSIQDY
-547 IPYDE
+547 YSLEE
-552 RIKEFEAKKKLWL
+552 RRTEFEAKKKIWL
-565 ARYSAPEIIVG
+565 ARSSAPEIIVG

-626 NDLSP
+626 NNLSP

-641 GFAVNNVNHQLR
+641 GFAVNNVNHQLH

-658 TAAMRPNSNDRWY
+658 TATMMPNRNDRWY
-671 APSGKYEYY
+671 AESGEYEYF

-690 IIAYPNGKPYKQL
+690 IIAYPNGMKYKHL
-703 MYTNYKVSPVTS
+703 KNKGDTIIKKN
-715 VPSLSKD
+715 
-722 NFIDKPTSSNAVS
+722 NFIDNPVDANAVS
-735 TLIPIQGGSYYPSWS
+735 TLIPIYGGTYFPKWS

-761 QDTIRTDWNTVDV
+761 RDTIINK
-774 PVVNTMML
+774 
-782 YDNGLFLSGYVWQ
+782 G
-795 ECSKANPLNS
+795 E
-805 LPDTDTLKIQ
+805 
-815 NVTHLNESVECTATT
+815 
-830 KPTSLPDTWNRGD
+830 
-843 KIFNVGNETDW
+843 
-854 DVFIKK
+854 FI